1 MSNLTEK
8 NMPKPQSSSPQDD
21 SDVTGVAAYFIRN
34 KVISW
39 MLSLIFL
46 IGGVAAFFELGRLE
60 DPAFTIKDAMV
71 VTSYPGATPQQ
82 VEEEVTYPL
91 EKAIQ
96 QLSYVDEVNS
106 LSSRGLSQITV
117 SMKNSYGPDDLPQ
130 IWDEL
135 RRKVNDLKSQ
145 LPPGVN
151 DPSVIDD
158 FGDVYGILLAVSGE
172 GYSYKELLD
181 YIDYL
186 RRELELVDGV
196 SKVSVSGQ
204 QQEQVFIEISMKKI
218 SSLGLSPNTVFN
230 LLSTQ
235 NVVSDAGA
243 IRIGDEYIRIHP
255 TGEFDDVDQLGDLIL
270 TDGGSDGLIYLRDV
284 AEVKRGYVEVP
295 SNIINFNGKLALNVG
310 VSFTAGVNVVEI
322 GKAFDRRLA
331 ELKFQQPV
339 GIEIGEIYSQPK
351 EVDKSV
357 SGFVVSLGQAVA
369 IVIIVLLFFMG
380 LRSGLLIGLILL
392 LTVLGTFVFMQYFK
406 IDLQRISL
414 GALVI
419 ALGMLVDNAIV
430 VVEGILIGTQKG
442 RTRLQA
448 ATDIVTQTKWPLLGA
463 TVIAV
468 TAFAPIGLSQDST
481 GEYCGTLFT
490 VLLISLM
497 LSWFTAISLTPFF
510 ADIFFKGQKTPEQGE
525 DSDPYNGMVFVVY
538 KNFLEFCMHKA
549 WLTVAVLI
557 IGLAAS
563 LYGFTQVKQSFFPS
577 STTPMFMVDIW
588 MPEGTDIRA
597 TNTKLKVLEAWLAE
611 QDEVSHV
618 TTTAGK
624 GLQRFM
630 LTYASEKSYAAY
642 GEIVTRVK
650 SYEVLTPLMARFR
663 EHIQSQFPEINF
675 KLKQVELGPG
685 GGAKIEARLV
695 GSDPTILRKLAEQIM
710 DVMYADSGAHN
721 IRHDWRERTKVIEPQ
736 FNESQARRYGI
747 SKSDVDEFLM
757 MSFSGKSV
765 GVYRDG
771 TTLMPIIARLPE
783 DERVDIRNIEGMK
796 IWSPVLS
803 EFIPL
808 QQITQGYEMRWEDPL
823 IVRKNRKR
831 MLTVMAD
838 PDILG
843 EETASTLQKRL
854 QPQIEAIEMP
864 AGYSLEWGGEYE
876 SSSDAQASLFQ
887 TMPMGYLF
895 MFLITVFLFNSVK
908 EPLIVWLT
916 VPLAVIG
923 VSTGL
928 LLLDTPFGFMALLG
942 FLSLSGML
950 LKNGI
955 VLLDQI
961 EIEMHSGKDPY
972 LAVVDAALSRVRP
985 VCMAAITTILGMIPL
1000 LPDTFFKPMAVTIMF
1015 GLGFATV
1022 LTLIAVPVF
1031 YRLFHRI
1038 KITG

>member
-1 MSNLTEK
+1 MSEQNK
-8 NMPKPQSSSPQDD
+8 VPQSDD
-21 SDVTGVAAYFIRN
+21 DVTGIAAYFIRN
-34 KVISW
+34 RVISW
-39 MLSLIFL
+39 MVSLIFL
-46 IGGVAAFFELGRLE
+46 IGGIAAFFGLGRLE

-96 QLSYVDEVNS
+96 QLTYVDEVNS
-106 LSSRGLSQITV
+106 ISNRGLSQITV
-117 SMKNSYGPDDLPQ
+117 TMKNNYGPDDLPQ

-135 RRKVNDLKSQ
+135 RRKVNDLKVT

-151 DPSVIDD
+151 EPQVIDD
-158 FGDVYGILLAVSGE
+158 FGDVYGILLAVTGD

-181 YIDYL
+181 YVDYL

-204 QQEQVFIEISMKKI
+204 QQEQVFIEVSMKKL
-218 SSLGLSPNTVFN
+218 SSIGLSPNTVFN

-235 NVVSDAGA
+235 NIVSDAGA
-243 IRIGDEYIRIHP
+243 IRIGDEYIRIQP
-255 TGEFDDVDQLGDLIL
+255 TGEFQSVDELGDLLI
-270 TDGGSDGLIYLRDV
+270 TESGAQGLIFLKDV
-284 AEVKRGYVEVP
+284 AEIKRGYVEVP
-295 SNIINFNGKLALNVG
+295 SNIINFNGSLALNVG
-310 VSFTAGVNVVEI
+310 VSFAQGVNVVEV

-331 ELKFQQPV
+331 ELKYQQPV
-339 GIEIGEIYSQPK
+339 GVEISEIYSQPK

-357 SGFVVSLGQAVA
+357 SGFVISLAQAVG

-392 LTVLGTFVFMQYFK
+392 LTVLGTFIFMKYLA

-468 TAFAPIGLSQDST
+468 TAFAPIGLSEDST

-510 ADIFFKGQKTPEQGE
+510 ADIFFKGQKIKQGE
-525 DSDPYNGMVFVVY
+525 GEENDPYNGIIFVAY
-538 KNFLEFCMHKA
+538 KKFLEFCMRRA
-549 WLTVAVLI
+549 WLTVLVLI
-557 IGLAAS
+557 VGLSAS
-563 LYGFTQVKQSFFPS
+563 VYGFTLVKQSFFPS
-577 STTPMFMVDIW
+577 STTPIFQLDVW
-588 MPEGTDIRA
+588 LPEGTDIRA
-597 TNTKLKVLEAWLAE
+597 TNDKLKELESWLAE
-611 QDEVSHV
+611 QEHV
-618 TTTAGK
+618 DHITTTAGK

-630 LTYASEKSYAAY
+630 LTYAPEKSYAAY
-642 GEIVTRVK
+642 GEITTRVDN
-650 SYEVLTPLMARFR
+650 YEALAPLMARFR
-663 EHIQSQFPEINF
+663 DHLKANYPEINY
-675 KLKQVELGPG
+675 KLKQIELGPG
-685 GGAKIEARLV
+685 GGAKIEARII
-695 GSDPTILRKLAEQIM
+695 GSDPTVLRTIAAQVM
-710 DVMYADSGAHN
+710 DIMYADPGATN
-721 IRHDWRERTKVIEPQ
+721 IRHDWRERTQVLEPQ

-747 SKSDVDEFLM
+747 TKSDVDDFLS
-757 MSFSGKSV
+757 MSFSGMTI
-765 GVYRDG
+765 GLYRDG
-771 TTLMPIIARLPE
+771 TTLMPIVARLPE
-783 DERVDIRNIEGMK
+783 DERIDIRNIEGMK
-796 IWSPVLS
+796 IWSPAQS

-808 QQITQGYEMRWEDPL
+808 QQVTMGYDMRWEDPI

-854 QPQIEAIEMP
+854 QPQIEAIQMP
-864 AGYSLEWGGEYE
+864 PGYSLEWGGEYE
-876 SSSDAQASLFQ
+876 SSGDAQESLFT

-895 MFLITVFLFNSVK
+895 MFLITVFLFNSIK

-916 VPLAVIG
+916 VPLALIG
-923 VSTGL
+923 VTTGL
-928 LLLDTPFGFMALLG
+928 LALNTPFGFMALLG
-942 FLSLSGML
+942 FLSLSGMV

-961 EIEMHSGKDPY
+961 EIEMKSGKEAYD
-972 LAVVDAALSRVRP
+972 AVVDAAVSRVRP

-1000 LPDTFFKPMAVTIMF
+1000 LPDIFFKPMAVTIMF
-1015 GLGFATV
+1015 GLGFATI
-1022 LTLIAVPVF
+1022 LTLIVVPVL
-1031 YRLFHRI
+1031 YRLFH
-1038 KITG
+1038 KVSVPK

>member
-1 MSNLTEK
+1 MSQEK
-8 NMPKPQSSSPQDD
+8 
-21 SDVTGVAAYFIRN
+21 GIAAYFIQN

-39 MLSLIFL
+39 MLTLIFM
-46 IGGVAAFFELGRLE
+46 IGGTSAFFGLGRLE

-71 VTSYPGATPQQ
+71 VTNYPGATPEQ

-96 QLSYVDEVNS
+96 QLTYVDEVNS

-117 SMKNSYGPDDLPQ
+117 TMKNNYGPDDLPQ

-135 RRKVNDLKSQ
+135 RRKVNDLKRQ
-145 LPPGVN
+145 LPPGVGE
-151 DPSVIDD
+151 PSVIDD
-158 FGDVYGILLAVSGE
+158 FGDVYGVLLAVTGK
-172 GYSYKELLD
+172 GYSYKEILD
-181 YIDYL
+181 YVDYL

-196 SKVSVSGQ
+196 SKVSVSGV
-204 QQEQVFIEISMKKI
+204 QQEQVFIEASLKRMT
-218 SSLGLSPNTVFN
+218 SLGISPQTLYSLLSNQNTV
-230 LLSTQ
+230 S
-235 NVVSDAGA
+235 SAGA
-243 IRIGDEYIRIHP
+243 VKIGTEYIQIHP
-255 TGEFDDVDQLGDLIL
+255 TGEFEDVAQLGDLII
-270 TDGGSDGLIYLRDV
+270 TDGGAQGLIYLKDI

-295 SNIINFNGKLALNVG
+295 SNIVNFNGNFALNLG
-310 VSFTAGVNVVEI
+310 VSFSAGVNVVEI
-322 GKAFDRRLA
+322 GKLVDQRMA
-331 ELKFQQPV
+331 ELKEQQPI
-339 GIEIGEIYSQPK
+339 GIDISEIYSQPK

-380 LRSGLLIGLILL
+380 VRSGLLIGLILL
-392 LTVLGTFVFMQYFK
+392 LTVAGTFVFMKYFA

-430 VVEGILIGTQKG
+430 VVEGILIGMQKG

-468 TAFAPIGLSQDST
+468 TAFAPIGLSDDAT

-510 ADIFFKGQKTPEQGE
+510 ASLFFKERVQNDDESIEEK
-525 DSDPYNGMVFVVY
+525 DPYNGMIFVIY
-538 KNFLEFCMHKA
+538 KRFLEFCMRYS
-549 WLTVAVLI
+549 VATMVVLVI
-557 IGLAAS
+557 ALGGS
-563 LYGFTQVKQSFFPS
+563 LYGFTKVKQSFFPS
-577 STTPMFMVDIW
+577 STTPIFMVDVW
-588 MPEGTDIRA
+588 MPEGTDIRSTNA
-597 TNTKLKVLEAWLAE
+597 TLKELEEWILE
-611 QDEVSHV
+611 QQHIEHV

-630 LTYASEKSYAAY
+630 LTYAPEKSYAAY
-642 GEIVTRVK
+642 GEIMTRVDN
-650 SYEVLTPLMARFR
+650 YEALQPLMANFR
-663 EHIQSQFPEINF
+663 QHIEDQYPQIQY
-675 KLKQVELGPG
+675 KLKQIELGPG
-685 GGAKIEARLV
+685 GGAKVEARIV
-695 GSDPTILRKLAEQIM
+695 GADPTVLRGLAAQVIDIM
-710 DVMYADSGAHN
+710 HNDPGATN
-721 IRHDWRERTKVIEPQ
+721 VRHDWRERTKVLEPQ

-747 SKSDVDEFLM
+747 SKTDVNELLEM
-757 MSFSGKSV
+757 AFSGKAI

-771 TTLMPIIARLPE
+771 TTLMPIVTRLPE
-783 DERVDIRNIEGMK
+783 NERVDISTIEGMK
-796 IWSPVLS
+796 IWSPALS
-803 EFIPL
+803 QYIPL
-808 QQITQGYEMRWEDPL
+808 QQVVLGYNVIWEDPQ

-843 EETASTLQKRL
+843 EETAATLQKRL
-854 QPQIEAIEMP
+854 QTQIEAIDFP
-864 AGYSLEWGGEYE
+864 TGYSLEWGGEYE
-876 SSSDAQASLFQ
+876 SSRDAQASLFQ
-887 TMPMGYLF
+887 TMPLGYLF
-895 MFLITVFLFNSVK
+895 MFLVTVFLFNSVK
-908 EPLIVWLT
+908 ESVIVWLT
-916 VPLAVIG
+916 VPLAIIG
-923 VSTGL
+923 VTSGL
-928 LLLDTPFGFMALLG
+928 LLLNTPFGFMALLG

-961 EIEMHSGKDPY
+961 EIEIQSGKEPY
-972 LAVVDAALSRVRP
+972 HAVVDAALSRVRP

-1000 LPDTFFKPMAVTIMF
+1000 LPDIFFKPMAVTIMF

-1022 LTLIAVPVF
+1022 LTLIVVPVL
-1031 YRLFHRI
+1031 YRMFHRI
-1038 KITG
+1038 KVVEY

>member
-1 MSNLTEK
+1 MNDLNKSA
-8 NMPKPQSSSPQDD
+8 PQSDD
-21 SDVTGVAAYFIRN
+21 DVTGIAAYFIRN
-34 KVISW
+34 RVISW
-39 MLSLIFL
+39 MVALIFL
-46 IGGVAAFFELGRLE
+46 IGGIAAFFGLGRLE

-82 VEEEVTYPL
+82 VEEEVTYPI

-96 QLSYVDEVNS
+96 QLTYVDEVNS
-106 LSSRGLSQITV
+106 ISSRGLSQITV
-117 SMKNSYGPDDLPQ
+117 TMKNNYGPDDLPQ

-135 RRKVNDLKSQ
+135 RRKVNDLKGT

-151 DPSVIDD
+151 EPQVIDD
-158 FGDVYGILLAVSGE
+158 FGDVYGILLAVTGD

-181 YIDYL
+181 YVDYL

-204 QQEQVFIEISMKKI
+204 QQEQVFIEVSMKKL
-218 SSLGLSPNTVFN
+218 SSIGLSPDTVFN

-243 IRIGDEYIRIHP
+243 IRIGDEYIRIQP
-255 TGEFDDVDQLGDLIL
+255 TGEFQSVDELGDLLIAES
-270 TDGGSDGLIYLRDV
+270 GAQGLIFLKDV
-284 AEVKRGYVEVP
+284 AEIKRGYVEVP
-295 SNIINFNGKLALNVG
+295 NNIINFNGSLALNVG
-310 VSFTAGVNVVEI
+310 VSFAEGVNVVEV
-322 GKAFDRRLA
+322 GKAFDHRLA
-331 ELKFQQPV
+331 ELKYQQPV
-339 GIEIGEIYSQPK
+339 GIEISEIYSQPK

-357 SGFVVSLGQAVA
+357 SGFVVSLAQAVG

-392 LTVLGTFVFMQYFK
+392 LTVLGTFIFMKYLA

-468 TAFAPIGLSQDST
+468 TAFAPIGLSEDST

-510 ADIFFKGQKTPEQGE
+510 ADIFFKGQKIKQGE
-525 DSDPYNGMVFVVY
+525 GEENDPYNGVIFVIY
-538 KNFLEFCMHKA
+538 KKFLQFCMRRA
-549 WLTVAVLI
+549 WFTVVVLI
-557 IGLAAS
+557 AGLAAS
-563 LYGFTQVKQSFFPS
+563 VYGFTFVKQAFFPS
-577 STTPMFMVDIW
+577 STTPIFQLDVW

-597 TNTKLKVLEAWLAE
+597 TNTTLKELESWLAKQE
-611 QDEVSHV
+611 HV
-618 TTTAGK
+618 DHITTTAGK

-630 LTYASEKSYAAY
+630 LTYAPEKSYAAY
-642 GEIVTRVK
+642 GEITTRMEN
-650 SYEVLTPLMARFR
+650 YEALKPLMAKFR
-663 EHIQSQFPEINF
+663 EYLKANNPEINY
-675 KLKQVELGPG
+675 KLKQIELGPG
-685 GGAKIEARLV
+685 GGAKIEARII
-695 GSDPTILRKLAEQIM
+695 GSDPTVLRTIAAQVKDI
-710 DVMYADSGAHN
+710 MYADPQATN
-721 IRHDWRERTKVIEPQ
+721 IRHDWRERTQVLEPQ

-747 SKSDVDEFLM
+747 TKSDVDDFLS
-757 MSFSGKSV
+757 MSFSGMTI
-765 GVYRDG
+765 GLYRDG
-771 TTLMPIIARLPE
+771 TTLMPIVARLPE
-783 DERVDIRNIEGMK
+783 DERIDIRNIEGMK
-796 IWSPVLS
+796 IWSPAQS

-808 QQITQGYEMRWEDPL
+808 QQVTMGYDMRWEDPI

-854 QPQIEAIEMP
+854 QPQIEAIQMP
-864 AGYSLEWGGEYE
+864 PGYSLEWGGEYE
-876 SSSDAQASLFQ
+876 SSGDAQESLFT

-895 MFLITVFLFNSVK
+895 MFLITVFLFNSIK

-916 VPLAVIG
+916 VPLALIG
-923 VSTGL
+923 VTTGL
-928 LLLDTPFGFMALLG
+928 LALNTPFGFMALLG
-942 FLSLSGML
+942 FLSLSGMV

-961 EIEMHSGKDPY
+961 EIEMKSGKEAYD
-972 LAVVDAALSRVRP
+972 AVVDAAVSRVRP

-1000 LPDTFFKPMAVTIMF
+1000 LPDIFFKPMAVTIMF

-1022 LTLIAVPVF
+1022 LTLIVVPVL
-1031 YRLFHRI
+1031 YRLFH
-1038 KITG
+1038 KVAVPKQA

>member
-1 MSNLTEK
+1 MSEQN
-8 NMPKPQSSSPQDD
+8 NGAPQKDD
-21 SDVTGVAAYFIRN
+21 DENVTGIAAYFIRN
-34 KVISW
+34 RVISW
-39 MLSLIFL
+39 MVSLIFL
-46 IGGVAAFFELGRLE
+46 IGGVSAFFGLGRLE

-96 QLSYVDEVNS
+96 QLTYVDEVNS
-106 LSSRGLSQITV
+106 ISSRGLSQITV
-117 SMKNSYGPDDLPQ
+117 TMKNNYGPDDLPQ

-135 RRKVNDLKSQ
+135 RRKVNDLKGS

-151 DPSVIDD
+151 EPSVIDD
-158 FGDVYGILLAVSGE
+158 FGDVYGILLAVTGD

-181 YIDYL
+181 YVDYL

-204 QQEQVFIEISMKKI
+204 QQEQVFIEISMKKL

-243 IRIGDEYIRIHP
+243 IRIGDEYIRIQP
-255 TGEFDDVDQLGDLIL
+255 TGEFQSVDELGDLLL
-270 TDGGSDGLIYLRDV
+270 TESGAQGLIFLKDV
-284 AEVKRGYVEVP
+284 AEIKRGYVDVP
-295 SNIINFNGKLALNVG
+295 TNIINYNGQLALNLG
-310 VSFTAGVNVVEI
+310 VSFAQGVNVVEV
-322 GKAFDRRLA
+322 GKAFDRRVA
-331 ELKFQQPV
+331 ELKYQQPV
-339 GIEIGEIYSQPK
+339 GVQISEIYNQPK

-357 SGFVVSLGQAVA
+357 SGFVISLAQAVG
-369 IVIIVLLFFMG
+369 IVIVVLLFFMG

-392 LTVLGTFVFMQYFK
+392 LTVLGTFIFMKYLA

-468 TAFAPIGLSQDST
+468 TAFAPIGLSEDST

-510 ADIFFKGQKTPEQGE
+510 ADIFFKGQKIKSGEGE
-525 DSDPYNGMVFVVY
+525 DNDPYNGIVFVMY
-538 KNFLEFCMHKA
+538 KKFLSFCMRRA
-549 WLTVAVLI
+549 WFTVVVLVA
-557 IGLAAS
+557 GLAAS
-563 LYGFTQVKQSFFPS
+563 VYGFTYVKQAFFPS
-577 STTPMFMVDIW
+577 STTPIFQLDVW
-588 MPEGTDIRA
+588 LPEGTDIRA
-597 TNTKLKVLEAWLAE
+597 TNDTLKELEGWLAE
-611 QDEVSHV
+611 QDHV
-618 TTTAGK
+618 DHITTTAGK

-630 LTYASEKSYAAY
+630 LTYAPEKSYAAY
-642 GEIVTRVK
+642 GEITTRVEN
-650 SYEVLTPLMARFR
+650 YEALAPLMDRFR
-663 EHIQSQFPEINF
+663 EHIKTNYPEINY
-675 KLKQVELGPG
+675 KLKQIELGPG
-685 GGAKIEARLV
+685 GGAKIEARII
-695 GSDPTILRKLAEQIM
+695 GSDPTVLRTIAAQVM
-710 DVMYADSGAHN
+710 DVMYADPGATN
-721 IRHDWRERTKVIEPQ
+721 IRHDWRERTQVLEPQ

-747 SKSDVDEFLM
+747 TKSDVDDFLS
-757 MSFSGKSV
+757 MSFSGMTI
-765 GVYRDG
+765 GLYRDG
-771 TTLMPIIARLPE
+771 TTLMPIVARLPE
-783 DERVDIRNIEGMK
+783 DERIDIRNIEGMK
-796 IWSPVLS
+796 IWSPAQS

-808 QQITQGYEMRWEDPL
+808 QQVTMGYDMRWEDPI

-843 EETASTLQKRL
+843 EETAATLQKRL
-854 QPQIEAIEMP
+854 QPAIEAIEMP
-864 AGYSLEWGGEYE
+864 PGYSLEWGGEYE
-876 SSSDAQASLFQ
+876 SSGDAKASLFT

-895 MFLITVFLFNSVK
+895 MFLITIFLFNSIK

-916 VPLAVIG
+916 VPLALIG
-923 VSTGL
+923 VTTGL
-928 LLLDTPFGFMALLG
+928 LALNTPFGFMALLG
-942 FLSLSGML
+942 FLSLSGMV

-961 EIEMHSGKDPY
+961 EIEMKSGKDAY
-972 LAVVDAALSRVRP
+972 DAVVDAAVSRVRP

-1000 LPDTFFKPMAVTIMF
+1000 LPDIFFKPMAVTIMF

-1022 LTLIAVPVF
+1022 LTLIVVPVL
-1031 YRLFHRI
+1031 YRLFHRVAVP
-1038 KITG
+1038 K

>member
-1 MSNLTEK
+1 MSNQQHA
-8 NMPKPQSSSPQDD
+8 PQSDD
-21 SDVTGVAAYFIRN
+21 DVKGVAAYFIKNR
-34 KVISW
+34 VISW

-46 IGGVAAFFELGRLE
+46 IGGVSAFFDLGRLE

-82 VEEEVTYPL
+82 VEEEVTYPI

-96 QLSYVDEVNS
+96 QLTYVDEVNS
-106 LSSRGLSQITV
+106 ISSRGLSQITV
-117 SMKNSYGPDDLPQ
+117 SMKNNYGPDDLPQ

-135 RRKVNDLKSQ
+135 RRKVNDLKGQ

-151 DPSVIDD
+151 DPQVIDD
-158 FGDVYGILLAVSGE
+158 FGDVYGILLAITGD

-181 YIDYL
+181 YVDYL
-186 RRELELVDGV
+186 RRELELVDGI

-204 QQEQVFIEISMKKI
+204 QQEKVFIEISMKRI
-218 SSLGLSPNTVFN
+218 SSLGLSPQTVFN

-235 NVVSDAGA
+235 NAVSDAGA
-243 IRIGDEYIRIHP
+243 IRIGEEYIRIQP
-255 TGEFDDVDQLGDLIL
+255 TGEFNDVDKLGDLIL
-270 TDGGSDGLIYLRDV
+270 TESGTKGLIYLRDV

-295 SNIINFNGKLALNVG
+295 SNIINFNGHLALNVG
-310 VSFTAGVNVVEI
+310 VSFSQGVNVVEV
-322 GKAFDRRLA
+322 GKRFDRRLA
-331 ELKFQQPV
+331 ELKYQQPV
-339 GIEIGEIYSQPK
+339 GIDISEIYSQPK

-392 LTVLGTFVFMQYFK
+392 LTVFGTFIFMQYFR

-442 RTRLQA
+442 RTRMQA

-468 TAFAPIGLSQDST
+468 TAFAPIGLSEDAT

-510 ADIFFKGQKTPEQGE
+510 ADLFFKGQKFAEGSE
-525 DSDPYNGMVFVVY
+525 DSDPYNGMVFVIY
-538 KNFLEFCMHKA
+538 KNFLEFCMKRA
-549 WLTVAVLI
+549 WMTMGILVLALVASV
-557 IGLAAS
+557 
-563 LYGFTQVKQSFFPS
+563 YGFTHVKQAFFPS
-577 STTPMFMVDIW
+577 STTPMFLVDVW

-597 TNTKLKVLEAWLAE
+597 TNTKLKVLERWLSE
-611 QDEVSHV
+611 QDDVEHI

-630 LTYASEKSYAAY
+630 LTYAPEKSYAAY
-642 GEIVTRVK
+642 GEITTRVA
-650 SYEVLTPLMARFR
+650 SYEALAPLMERFR
-663 EHIQSQFPEINF
+663 QYVDQNFPEINY
-675 KLKQVELGPG
+675 KLKQIELGPG
-685 GGAKIEARLV
+685 GGAKIEARIV
-695 GSDPTILRKLAEQIM
+695 GSDPTVLRSIATQVMDIM
-710 DVMYADSGAHN
+710 HADKGAYN
-721 IRHDWRERTKVIEPQ
+721 VRHDWRERTKVIEPQ
-736 FNESQARRYGI
+736 FNESQARRYGVT
-747 SKSDVDEFLM
+747 KSDVDEFLA
-757 MSFSGKSV
+757 MSFSGKTI

-771 TTLMPIIARLPE
+771 TTLMPIVARLPD

-796 IWSPVLS
+796 LWSPVIGDY
-803 EFIPL
+803 IPL
-808 QQITQGYEMRWEDPL
+808 QQVTLGYEMRWEDPL

-838 PDILG
+838 PDLLG

-854 QPQIEAIEMP
+854 QPQIEAIKFP

-876 SSSDAQASLFQ
+876 SSHDAQESLFK
-887 TMPMGYLF
+887 TMPLGYLF

-916 VPLAVIG
+916 VPLALIG
-923 VSTGL
+923 VTTGL
-928 LLLDTPFGFMALLG
+928 LALNTPFGFMALLG

-972 LAVVDAALSRVRP
+972 LAVVDASLSRVRP
-985 VCMAAITTILGMIPL
+985 VCMAAITTILGMLPL
-1000 LPDTFFKPMAVTIMF
+1000 LPDIFFKPMAVTIMF

-1022 LTLIAVPVF
+1022 LTLIVVPVL
-1031 YRLFHRI
+1031 YRLFH
-1038 KITG
+1038 KVAVPK

>member
-1 MSNLTEK
+1 MRSVVMSEQKQTPPENNE
-8 NMPKPQSSSPQDD
+8 NQ
-21 SDVTGVAAYFIRN
+21 GVAAYFINNR
-34 KVISW
+34 VISW
-39 MLSLIFL
+39 MVSLIFL
-46 IGGVAAFFELGRLE
+46 IGGTAAFFNLGRLE

-96 QLSYVDEVNS
+96 QLTYVDEVNS
-106 LSSRGLSQITV
+106 ISSRGLSQITV
-117 SMKNSYGPDDLPQ
+117 KMKNNYGPDDLPQ

-135 RRKVNDLKSQ
+135 RRKVNDLKGA

-151 DPSVIDD
+151 PPLVIDD
-158 FGDVYGILLAVSGE
+158 FGDVYGILLAVTGE

-181 YIDYL
+181 YVDYL
-186 RRELELVDGV
+186 RRELELIDGV

-204 QQEQVFIEISMKKI
+204 QQEQVFIEISMKRI
-218 SSLGLSPNTVFN
+218 STLGISPQTVFN

-235 NVVSDAGA
+235 NLVSDAGA
-243 IRIGDEYIRIHP
+243 IRIGSEYIRIHP
-255 TGEFDDVDQLGDLIL
+255 TGEFDDVEKLGDLIL
-270 TDGGSDGLIYLRDV
+270 SERGAQGLIYLRDV

-295 SNIINFNGKLALNVG
+295 SNVITFNGKLALNVG
-310 VSFTAGVNVVEI
+310 VSFAQGVNVVEV
-322 GKAFDRRLA
+322 GQRFDRRLA
-331 ELKFQQPV
+331 ELKYQQPI
-339 GIEIGEIYSQPK
+339 GIDIAEVYSQPK

-392 LTVLGTFVFMQYFK
+392 LTVLGTFIFMQYFK

-468 TAFAPIGLSQDST
+468 TAFAPIGLSEDAT

-510 ADIFFKGQKTPEQGE
+510 ADLFFRGQKAPASGE
-525 DSDPYNGMVFVVY
+525 ESDPYQGFIFVVY
-538 KNFLEFCMHKA
+538 RRFLEFCMKRA
-549 WLTVAVLI
+549 WLTMGVLVL
-557 IGLAAS
+557 GLAAS
-563 LYGFTQVKQSFFPS
+563 LYGFTKVKQAFFPS
-577 STTPMFMVDIW
+577 STTPMFMVDVW

-597 TNTKLKVLEAWLAE
+597 TDAILLELEKWLSAQE
-611 QDEVSHV
+611 SVDSV

-630 LTYASEKSYAAY
+630 LTYSPEKSYAAY
-642 GEIVTRVK
+642 GEIITRVTD
-650 SYEVLTPLMARFR
+650 YQQLAALMARFR
-663 EHIQSQFPEINF
+663 AHLDARYPQINY
-675 KLKQVELGPG
+675 KLKQIELGPG
-685 GGAKIEARLV
+685 GGAKIEARIV
-695 GSDPTILRKLAEQIM
+695 GSDPTVLRSIAAQVM
-710 DVMYADSGAHN
+710 DVMYADPGAYN
-721 IRHDWRERTKVIEPQ
+721 IRHDWRERTKVLEPQ

-747 SKSDVDEFLM
+747 TKADVDEFLA
-757 MSFSGKSV
+757 MSFSGKTI

-771 TTLMPIIARLPE
+771 TTLMPIVARLPE
-783 DERVDIRNIEGMK
+783 EERVDIRNIEGMK
-796 IWSPVLS
+796 IWSPALS
-803 EFIPL
+803 EYIPL
-808 QQITQGYEMRWEDPL
+808 QQVTLGYEMRWEDPL

-831 MLTVMAD
+831 ILTVMAD
-838 PDILG
+838 PDLLG
-843 EETASTLQKRL
+843 EETAATLQQRL
-854 QPQIEAIEMP
+854 QPQIEAIP
-864 AGYSLEWGGEYE
+864 LPPGYFLEWGGEYE
-876 SSSDAQASLFQ
+876 SSGDAKASLFK
-887 TMPMGYLF
+887 TMPLGYLF

-908 EPLIVWLT
+908 ESLIVWLT

-923 VSTGL
+923 VTTGL
-928 LLLDTPFGFMALLG
+928 LALNTPFGFMALLG

-972 LAVVDAALSRVRP
+972 LAVVDASLSRVRP
-985 VCMAAITTILGMIPL
+985 VCMAAVTTILGMIPL
-1000 LPDTFFKPMAVTIMF
+1000 LPDIFFRPMAVTIMF

-1022 LTLIAVPVF
+1022 LTLIVVPVL
-1031 YRLFHRI
+1031 YRLFHHV
-1038 KITG
+1038 KVPQ

>member
-1 MSNLTEK
+1 MSELN
-8 NMPKPQSSSPQDD
+8 NKPQSDEE
-21 SDVTGVAAYFIRN
+21 VTGVAAYFIRN

-46 IGGVAAFFELGRLE
+46 IGGVAAFFGLGRLE

-96 QLSYVDEVNS
+96 QLTYVDEVNS
-106 LSSRGLSQITV
+106 ISSRGLSQVTV
-117 SMKNSYGPDDLPQ
+117 TMKNNYGPDDLPQ

-135 RRKVNDLKSQ
+135 RRKVNDLKGQ

-151 DPSVIDD
+151 DPQVIDD
-158 FGDVYGILLAVSGE
+158 FGDVYGILLAVTGE

-196 SKVSVSGQ
+196 SKVSVSGA

-243 IRIGDEYIRIHP
+243 VRIGSEYIRIHP
-255 TGEFDDVDQLGDLIL
+255 TGEFKNVEQLGDLIL
-270 TDGGSDGLIYLRDV
+270 TEGGAQGLIYLKDV
-284 AEVKRGYVEVP
+284 ADVKRGYIEVP
-295 SNIINFNGKLALNVG
+295 TNIIGYNGKLALNLG
-310 VSFTAGVNVVEI
+310 ISFAQGVNVVAVGE
-322 GKAFDRRLA
+322 AFDRRLA
-331 ELKFQQPV
+331 ELKYQQPV
-339 GIEIGEIYSQPK
+339 GIDISEVYNQPK

-369 IVIIVLLFFMG
+369 IVIVVLLFFMG

-392 LTVLGTFVFMQYFK
+392 LTVLGTFIFMQYFK

-442 RTRLQA
+442 RTRMQA

-468 TAFAPIGLSQDST
+468 TAFAPIGLSEDST

-497 LSWFTAISLTPFF
+497 LSWFTAISITPFF
-510 ADIFFKGQKTPEQGE
+510 ADLFFKGQKVDPDNEGK
-525 DSDPYNGMVFVVY
+525 DPYNGMVFVIY
-538 KNFLEFCMHKA
+538 KKFLEFCMKRA
-549 WLTVAVLI
+549 WLTMVVLV
-557 IGLAAS
+557 IGLGAS
-563 LYGFTQVKQSFFPS
+563 VYGFGFVKQAFFPS
-577 STTPMFMVDIW
+577 STTPMFQVDVW

-597 TNTKLKVLEAWLAE
+597 TNTKLKVLESWLSE
-611 QDEVSHV
+611 QEEVEHI

-630 LTYASEKSYAAY
+630 LTYAPEKSYSAY
-642 GEIVTRVK
+642 GEITTRVK
-650 SYEVLTPLMARFR
+650 SYEVLAPLMKRFR
-663 EHIQSQFPEINF
+663 DYVDASFPEIDY
-675 KLKQVELGPG
+675 KLKQIELGPG
-685 GGAKIEARLV
+685 GGAKIEARIV
-695 GSDPTILRKLAEQIM
+695 GSDPTVLRSIAAQVIDIM
-710 DVMYADSGAHN
+710 HADPGAFN
-721 IRHDWRERTKVIEPQ
+721 VRHDWRDRTKVLEPQ

-747 SKSDVDEFLM
+747 TKSDVDDFLA
-757 MSFSGKSV
+757 MSFSGKAI

-771 TTLMPIIARLPE
+771 TTLMPIVARLPE
-783 DERVDIRNIEGMK
+783 DERIDIRNIEGMK
-796 IWSPVLS
+796 IWSPALS

-808 QQITQGYEMRWEDPL
+808 QQVTLGYKMQWEDPL
-823 IVRKNRKR
+823 IIRKNRKR
-831 MLTVMAD
+831 MLTVFAD
-838 PDILG
+838 PDLLG
-843 EETASTLQKRL
+843 EETAATLQKRL
-854 QPQIEAIEMP
+854 QPQIEAIELP
-864 AGYSLEWGGEYE
+864 PGYSLEWGGEYE
-876 SSSDAQASLFQ
+876 SSADAQASLFT
-887 TMPMGYLF
+887 TMPLGYLF

-916 VPLAVIG
+916 VPLALIG
-923 VSTGL
+923 VTTGL
-928 LLLDTPFGFMALLG
+928 LALNTPFGFMALLG

-961 EIEMHSGKDPY
+961 DIEMKSGKEPY
-972 LAVVDAALSRVRP
+972 IAVVDAALSRVRP

-1000 LPDTFFKPMAVTIMF
+1000 LPDIFFKPMAVTIMF

-1022 LTLIAVPVF
+1022 LTLIVVPVL
-1031 YRLFHRI
+1031 YRMFHKI
-1038 KITG
+1038 KVV

>member
-1 MSNLTEK
+1 MSEQNK
-8 NMPKPQSSSPQDD
+8 VPQSDD
-21 SDVTGVAAYFIRN
+21 DVTGIAAYFIRN
-34 KVISW
+34 RVISW
-39 MLSLIFL
+39 MVSLIFL
-46 IGGVAAFFELGRLE
+46 IGGIAAFFGLGRLE

-96 QLSYVDEVNS
+96 QLTYVDEVNS
-106 LSSRGLSQITV
+106 ISNRGLSQITV
-117 SMKNSYGPDDLPQ
+117 TMKNYYGPDDLPQ

-135 RRKVNDLKSQ
+135 RRKVNDLKVT

-151 DPSVIDD
+151 EPQVIDD
-158 FGDVYGILLAVSGE
+158 FGDVYGILLAVTGD

-181 YIDYL
+181 YVDYL

-204 QQEQVFIEISMKKI
+204 QQEQVFIEVSMKKL
-218 SSLGLSPNTVFN
+218 SSIGLSPNTVFN

-235 NVVSDAGA
+235 NIVSDAGA
-243 IRIGDEYIRIHP
+243 IRIGDEYIRIQP
-255 TGEFDDVDQLGDLIL
+255 TGEFQSVDELGDLLI
-270 TDGGSDGLIYLRDV
+270 TESGAQGLIFLKDV
-284 AEVKRGYVEVP
+284 AEIKRGYVEVP
-295 SNIINFNGKLALNVG
+295 SNIINFNGSLALNVG
-310 VSFTAGVNVVEI
+310 VSFAQGVNVVEV

-331 ELKFQQPV
+331 ELKYQQPV
-339 GIEIGEIYSQPK
+339 GVEISEIYSQPK

-357 SGFVVSLGQAVA
+357 SGFVISLAQAVG

-392 LTVLGTFVFMQYFK
+392 LTVLGTFIFMKYLA

-468 TAFAPIGLSQDST
+468 TAFAPIGLSEDST

-510 ADIFFKGQKTPEQGE
+510 ADIFFKGQKIKQGE
-525 DSDPYNGMVFVVY
+525 GEENDPYNGIIFVAY
-538 KNFLEFCMHKA
+538 KKFLEFCMRRA
-549 WLTVAVLI
+549 WLTVVVLI
-557 IGLAAS
+557 VGLGAS
-563 LYGFTQVKQSFFPS
+563 VYGFTLVKQSFFPS
-577 STTPMFMVDIW
+577 STTPIFQLDVW
-588 MPEGTDIRA
+588 LPEGTDIRA
-597 TNTKLKVLEAWLAE
+597 TNDKLKELESWLAE
-611 QDEVSHV
+611 QEHV
-618 TTTAGK
+618 DHITTTAGK

-630 LTYASEKSYAAY
+630 LTYAPEKSYAAY
-642 GEIVTRVK
+642 GEITTRVDN
-650 SYEVLTPLMARFR
+650 YEALAPLMARFR
-663 EHIQSQFPEINF
+663 DHLKANYPEINY
-675 KLKQVELGPG
+675 KLKQIELGPG
-685 GGAKIEARLV
+685 GGAKIEARII
-695 GSDPTILRKLAEQIM
+695 GSDPTVLRTIAAQVM
-710 DVMYADSGAHN
+710 DIMYADPGATN
-721 IRHDWRERTKVIEPQ
+721 IRHDWRERTQVLEPQ

-747 SKSDVDEFLM
+747 TKSDVDDFLS
-757 MSFSGKSV
+757 MSFSGMTI
-765 GVYRDG
+765 GLYRDG
-771 TTLMPIIARLPE
+771 TTLMPIVARLPE
-783 DERVDIRNIEGMK
+783 DERIDIRNIEGMK
-796 IWSPVLS
+796 IWSPAQS

-808 QQITQGYEMRWEDPL
+808 QQVTMGYDMRWEDPI

-854 QPQIEAIEMP
+854 QPQIEAIQMP
-864 AGYSLEWGGEYE
+864 PGYSLEWGGEYE
-876 SSSDAQASLFQ
+876 SSGDAQESLFT

-895 MFLITVFLFNSVK
+895 MFLITVFLFNSIK

-916 VPLAVIG
+916 VPLALIG
-923 VSTGL
+923 VTTGL
-928 LLLDTPFGFMALLG
+928 LALNTPFGFMALLG
-942 FLSLSGML
+942 FLSLSGMV

-961 EIEMHSGKDPY
+961 EIEMKSGKEAYD
-972 LAVVDAALSRVRP
+972 AVVDAAVSRVRP

-1000 LPDTFFKPMAVTIMF
+1000 LPDIFFKPMAVTIMF
-1015 GLGFATV
+1015 GLGFATI
-1022 LTLIAVPVF
+1022 LTLIVVPVL
-1031 YRLFHRI
+1031 YRLFH
-1038 KITG
+1038 KVSVPKSA

>member
-1 MSNLTEK
+1 MSEQNK
-8 NMPKPQSSSPQDD
+8 VPQSDD
-21 SDVTGVAAYFIRN
+21 DVTGIAAYFIRN
-34 KVISW
+34 RVISW
-39 MLSLIFL
+39 IVSLIFL
-46 IGGVAAFFELGRLE
+46 IGGIAAFFGLGRLE

-96 QLSYVDEVNS
+96 QLTYVDEVNS
-106 LSSRGLSQITV
+106 ISNRGLSQITV
-117 SMKNSYGPDDLPQ
+117 TMKNNYGPDDLPQ

-135 RRKVNDLKSQ
+135 RRKVNDLKVT

-151 DPSVIDD
+151 EPQVIDD
-158 FGDVYGILLAVSGE
+158 FGDVYGILLAVTGD

-181 YIDYL
+181 YVDYL

-204 QQEQVFIEISMKKI
+204 QQEQVFIEVSMKKL
-218 SSLGLSPNTVFN
+218 SSIGLSPNTVFN

-235 NVVSDAGA
+235 NIVSDAGA
-243 IRIGDEYIRIHP
+243 IRIGDEYIRIQP
-255 TGEFDDVDQLGDLIL
+255 TGEFQSVDELGDLLI
-270 TDGGSDGLIYLRDV
+270 TESGAQGLIFLKDV
-284 AEVKRGYVEVP
+284 AEIKRGYVEVP
-295 SNIINFNGKLALNVG
+295 SNIINFNGSLALNVG
-310 VSFTAGVNVVEI
+310 VSFAQGVNVVEV

-331 ELKFQQPV
+331 ELKYQQPV
-339 GIEIGEIYSQPK
+339 GVEISEIYSQPK

-357 SGFVVSLGQAVA
+357 SGFVISLAQAVG

-392 LTVLGTFVFMQYFK
+392 LTVLGTFIFMKYLA

-468 TAFAPIGLSQDST
+468 TAFAPIGLSEDST

-510 ADIFFKGQKTPEQGE
+510 ADIFFKGQKIKQGE
-525 DSDPYNGMVFVVY
+525 GEENDPYNGIIFVAY
-538 KNFLEFCMHKA
+538 KKFLEFCMRRA
-549 WLTVAVLI
+549 WLTVLVLI
-557 IGLAAS
+557 VGLGAS
-563 LYGFTQVKQSFFPS
+563 VYGFTLVKQSFFPS
-577 STTPMFMVDIW
+577 STTPIFQLDVW
-588 MPEGTDIRA
+588 LPEGTDIRA
-597 TNTKLKVLEAWLAE
+597 TNDKLKELESWLAE
-611 QDEVSHV
+611 QEHV
-618 TTTAGK
+618 DHITTTAGK

-630 LTYASEKSYAAY
+630 LTYAPEKSYAAY
-642 GEIVTRVK
+642 GEITTRVDN
-650 SYEVLTPLMARFR
+650 YEALAPLMARFR
-663 EHIQSQFPEINF
+663 DHLKANYPEINY
-675 KLKQVELGPG
+675 KLKQIELGPG
-685 GGAKIEARLV
+685 GGAKIEARII
-695 GSDPTILRKLAEQIM
+695 GSDPTVLRTIAAQVM
-710 DVMYADSGAHN
+710 DIMYADPGATN
-721 IRHDWRERTKVIEPQ
+721 IRHDWRERTQVLEPQ

-747 SKSDVDEFLM
+747 TKSDVDDFLS
-757 MSFSGKSV
+757 MSFSGMTI
-765 GVYRDG
+765 GLYRDG
-771 TTLMPIIARLPE
+771 TTLMPIVARLPE
-783 DERVDIRNIEGMK
+783 DERIDIRNIEGMK
-796 IWSPVLS
+796 IWSPAQS

-808 QQITQGYEMRWEDPL
+808 QQVTMGYDMRWEDPI

-854 QPQIEAIEMP
+854 QPQIEAIQMP
-864 AGYSLEWGGEYE
+864 PGYSLEWGGEYE
-876 SSSDAQASLFQ
+876 SSGDAQESLFT

-895 MFLITVFLFNSVK
+895 MFLITVFLFNSIK

-916 VPLAVIG
+916 VPLALIG
-923 VSTGL
+923 VTTGL
-928 LLLDTPFGFMALLG
+928 LALNTPFGFMALLG
-942 FLSLSGML
+942 FLSLSGMV

-961 EIEMHSGKDPY
+961 EIEMKSGKEAYD
-972 LAVVDAALSRVRP
+972 AVVDAAVSRVRP

-1000 LPDTFFKPMAVTIMF
+1000 LPDIFFKPMAVTIMF
-1015 GLGFATV
+1015 GLGFATI
-1022 LTLIAVPVF
+1022 LTLIVVPVL
-1031 YRLFHRI
+1031 YRLFH
-1038 KITG
+1038 KVSVPK

>member
-1 MSNLTEK
+1 MSEQK
-8 NMPKPQSSSPQDD
+8 KVPQSDD
-21 SDVTGVAAYFIRN
+21 DVTGIAAYFIRN
-34 KVISW
+34 RVISW
-39 MLSLIFL
+39 MVSLIFL
-46 IGGVAAFFELGRLE
+46 IGGIAAFFGLGRLE

-96 QLSYVDEVNS
+96 QLTYVDEVNS
-106 LSSRGLSQITV
+106 ISNRGLSQITV
-117 SMKNSYGPDDLPQ
+117 TMKNNYGPDDLPQ

-135 RRKVNDLKSQ
+135 RRKVNDLKVT

-151 DPSVIDD
+151 EPQVIDD
-158 FGDVYGILLAVSGE
+158 FGDVYGILLAVTGD

-181 YIDYL
+181 YVDYL

-204 QQEQVFIEISMKKI
+204 QQEQVFIEVSMKKL
-218 SSLGLSPNTVFN
+218 SSIGLSPNTVFN

-235 NVVSDAGA
+235 NIVSDAGA
-243 IRIGDEYIRIHP
+243 IRIGDEYIRIQP
-255 TGEFDDVDQLGDLIL
+255 TGEFQSVDELGDLLI
-270 TDGGSDGLIYLRDV
+270 TESGAQGLIFLKDV
-284 AEVKRGYVEVP
+284 AEIKRGYVEVP
-295 SNIINFNGKLALNVG
+295 SNIINFNGSLALNVG
-310 VSFTAGVNVVEI
+310 VSFAQGVNVVEV

-331 ELKFQQPV
+331 ELKYQQPV
-339 GIEIGEIYSQPK
+339 GVEISEIYSQPK

-357 SGFVVSLGQAVA
+357 SGFVISLAQAVG

-392 LTVLGTFVFMQYFK
+392 LTVLGTFIFMKYLA

-468 TAFAPIGLSQDST
+468 TAFAPIGLSEDST

-510 ADIFFKGQKTPEQGE
+510 ADIFFKGQKIKQGE
-525 DSDPYNGMVFVVY
+525 GEENDPYNGIIFVAY
-538 KNFLEFCMHKA
+538 KKFLEFCMRRA
-549 WLTVAVLI
+549 WLTVVVLI
-557 IGLAAS
+557 VGLGAS
-563 LYGFTQVKQSFFPS
+563 VYGFTLVKQSFFPS
-577 STTPMFMVDIW
+577 STTPIFQLDVW
-588 MPEGTDIRA
+588 LPEGTDIRA
-597 TNTKLKVLEAWLAE
+597 TNDKLKELESWLAE
-611 QDEVSHV
+611 QEHV
-618 TTTAGK
+618 DHITTTAGK

-630 LTYASEKSYAAY
+630 LTYAPEKSYAAY
-642 GEIVTRVK
+642 GEITTRVDN
-650 SYEVLTPLMARFR
+650 YEALAPLMARFR
-663 EHIQSQFPEINF
+663 DHLKANYPEINY
-675 KLKQVELGPG
+675 KLKQIELGPG
-685 GGAKIEARLV
+685 GGAKIEARII
-695 GSDPTILRKLAEQIM
+695 GSDPTVLRTIAAQVM
-710 DVMYADSGAHN
+710 DIMYADPGATN
-721 IRHDWRERTKVIEPQ
+721 IRHDWRERTQVLEPQ

-747 SKSDVDEFLM
+747 TKSDVDDFLS
-757 MSFSGKSV
+757 MSFSGMTI
-765 GVYRDG
+765 GLYRDG
-771 TTLMPIIARLPE
+771 TTLMPIVARLPE
-783 DERVDIRNIEGMK
+783 DERIDIRNIEGMK
-796 IWSPVLS
+796 IWSPAQS

-808 QQITQGYEMRWEDPL
+808 QQVTMGYDMRWEDPI

-854 QPQIEAIEMP
+854 QPQIEAIQMP
-864 AGYSLEWGGEYE
+864 PGYSLEWGGEYE
-876 SSSDAQASLFQ
+876 SSGDAQESLFT

-895 MFLITVFLFNSVK
+895 MFLITVFLFNSIK

-916 VPLAVIG
+916 VPLALIG
-923 VSTGL
+923 VTTGL
-928 LLLDTPFGFMALLG
+928 LALNTPFGFMALLG
-942 FLSLSGML
+942 FLSLSGMV

-961 EIEMHSGKDPY
+961 EIEMKSGKEAYD
-972 LAVVDAALSRVRP
+972 AVVDAAVSRVRP

-1000 LPDTFFKPMAVTIMF
+1000 LPDIFFKPMAVTIMF
-1015 GLGFATV
+1015 GLGFATI
-1022 LTLIAVPVF
+1022 LTLIVVPVL
-1031 YRLFHRI
+1031 YRLFH
-1038 KITG
+1038 KVSVPK

>member
-1 MSNLTEK
+1 MSEQKQTPPENNE
-8 NMPKPQSSSPQDD
+8 NQ
-21 SDVTGVAAYFIRN
+21 GVAAYFINNR
-34 KVISW
+34 VISW
-39 MLSLIFL
+39 MVSLIFL
-46 IGGVAAFFELGRLE
+46 IGGTAAFFNLGRLE

-96 QLSYVDEVNS
+96 QLTYVDEVNS
-106 LSSRGLSQITV
+106 ISSRGLSQITV
-117 SMKNSYGPDDLPQ
+117 TMKNNYGPDDLPQ

-135 RRKVNDLKSQ
+135 RRKVNDLKGA

-151 DPSVIDD
+151 PPFVIDD
-158 FGDVYGILLAVSGE
+158 FGDVYGILLAVTGE

-181 YIDYL
+181 YVDYL
-186 RRELELVDGV
+186 RRELELIDGV

-204 QQEQVFIEISMKKI
+204 QQEQVFIEISMKRI
-218 SSLGLSPNTVFN
+218 STLGISPQTVFN

-235 NVVSDAGA
+235 NLVSDAGA
-243 IRIGDEYIRIHP
+243 VRIGSEYIRIHP
-255 TGEFDDVDQLGDLIL
+255 TGEFDDVEKLGDLIL
-270 TDGGSDGLIYLRDV
+270 SERGAQGLIYLRDV

-295 SNIINFNGKLALNVG
+295 SNVITFNGKLALNVG
-310 VSFTAGVNVVEI
+310 VSFAQGVNVVEV
-322 GKAFDRRLA
+322 GQRFDRRLA
-331 ELKFQQPV
+331 ELKYQQPI
-339 GIEIGEIYSQPK
+339 GIDIAEVYSQPK

-392 LTVLGTFVFMQYFK
+392 LTVLGTFIFMQYFK

-468 TAFAPIGLSQDST
+468 TAFAPIGLSEDAT

-510 ADIFFKGQKTPEQGE
+510 ADLFFRGQKAPASGE
-525 DSDPYNGMVFVVY
+525 ESDPYQGFIFVVY
-538 KNFLEFCMHKA
+538 RRFLEFCMKRA
-549 WLTVAVLI
+549 WLTMGVLVL
-557 IGLAAS
+557 GLAAS
-563 LYGFTQVKQSFFPS
+563 LYGFTKVKQAFFPS
-577 STTPMFMVDIW
+577 STTPMFMVDVW

-597 TNTKLKVLEAWLAE
+597 TDAILLELEKWLSAQE
-611 QDEVSHV
+611 SVDSV

-630 LTYASEKSYAAY
+630 LTYSPEKSYASY
-642 GEIVTRVK
+642 GEITTRVTD
-650 SYEVLTPLMARFR
+650 YQQLAALMARFR
-663 EHIQSQFPEINF
+663 AHLDARYPQINY
-675 KLKQVELGPG
+675 KLKQIELGPG
-685 GGAKIEARLV
+685 GGAKIEARIV
-695 GSDPTILRKLAEQIM
+695 GSDPTVLRSIAAQVM
-710 DVMYADSGAHN
+710 DVMYADPGAYN
-721 IRHDWRERTKVIEPQ
+721 IRHDWRERTKVLEPQ

-747 SKSDVDEFLM
+747 TKADVDEFLA
-757 MSFSGKSV
+757 MSFSGKTI

-771 TTLMPIIARLPE
+771 TTLMPIVARLPE
-783 DERVDIRNIEGMK
+783 EERVDIRNIEGMK
-796 IWSPVLS
+796 IWSPALS
-803 EFIPL
+803 EYIPL
-808 QQITQGYEMRWEDPL
+808 QQVTLGYEMRWEDPL

-838 PDILG
+838 PDLLG
-843 EETASTLQKRL
+843 EETAATLQQRL
-854 QPQIEAIEMP
+854 QPQIEAIP
-864 AGYSLEWGGEYE
+864 LPPGYFLEWGGEYE
-876 SSSDAQASLFQ
+876 SSGDAKASLFK
-887 TMPMGYLF
+887 TMPLGYLF

-908 EPLIVWLT
+908 ESLIVWLT

-923 VSTGL
+923 VTTGL
-928 LLLDTPFGFMALLG
+928 LALNTPFGFMALLG

-972 LAVVDAALSRVRP
+972 LAVVDASLSRVRP
-985 VCMAAITTILGMIPL
+985 VCMAAVTTILGMIPL
-1000 LPDTFFKPMAVTIMF
+1000 LPDIFFRPMAVTIMF

-1022 LTLIAVPVF
+1022 LTLIVVPVL
-1031 YRLFHRI
+1031 YRLFHHV
-1038 KITG
+1038 KVPQ

>member
-1 MSNLTEK
+1 MSEQNK
-8 NMPKPQSSSPQDD
+8 VPQSDD
-21 SDVTGVAAYFIRN
+21 DVTGIAAYFIRN
-34 KVISW
+34 RVISW
-39 MLSLIFL
+39 MVSLIFL
-46 IGGVAAFFELGRLE
+46 IGGIAAFFGLGRLE

-96 QLSYVDEVNS
+96 QLTYVDEVNS
-106 LSSRGLSQITV
+106 ISNRGLSQITV
-117 SMKNSYGPDDLPQ
+117 TMKNNYGPDDLPQ

-135 RRKVNDLKSQ
+135 RRKVNDLKVT

-151 DPSVIDD
+151 EPQVIDD
-158 FGDVYGILLAVSGE
+158 FGDVYGILLAVTGD

-181 YIDYL
+181 YVDYL

-204 QQEQVFIEISMKKI
+204 QQEQVFIEVSMKKL
-218 SSLGLSPNTVFN
+218 SSIGLSPNTVFN

-235 NVVSDAGA
+235 NIVSDAGA
-243 IRIGDEYIRIHP
+243 IRIGDEYIRIQP
-255 TGEFDDVDQLGDLIL
+255 TGEFQSVDELGDLLI
-270 TDGGSDGLIYLRDV
+270 TESGAQGLIFLKDV
-284 AEVKRGYVEVP
+284 AEIKRGYVEVP
-295 SNIINFNGKLALNVG
+295 SNIINFNGSLALNVG
-310 VSFTAGVNVVEI
+310 VSFAQGVNVVEV

-331 ELKFQQPV
+331 ELKYQQPV
-339 GIEIGEIYSQPK
+339 GVEISEIYSQPK

-357 SGFVVSLGQAVA
+357 SGFVISLAQAVG

-392 LTVLGTFVFMQYFK
+392 LTVLGTFIFMKYLA

-468 TAFAPIGLSQDST
+468 TAFAPIGLSEDST

-510 ADIFFKGQKTPEQGE
+510 ADIFFKGQKIKQGE
-525 DSDPYNGMVFVVY
+525 GEENDPYNGIIFVAY
-538 KNFLEFCMHKA
+538 KKFLEFCMRRA
-549 WLTVAVLI
+549 WLTVVVLI
-557 IGLAAS
+557 VGLGAS
-563 LYGFTQVKQSFFPS
+563 VYGFTLVKQSFFPS
-577 STTPMFMVDIW
+577 STTPIFQLDVW
-588 MPEGTDIRA
+588 LPEGTDIRA
-597 TNTKLKVLEAWLAE
+597 TNDKLKELESWLAE
-611 QDEVSHV
+611 QEHV
-618 TTTAGK
+618 DHITTTAGK

-630 LTYASEKSYAAY
+630 LTYAPEKSYAAY
-642 GEIVTRVK
+642 GEITTRVDN
-650 SYEVLTPLMARFR
+650 YEALAPLMARFR
-663 EHIQSQFPEINF
+663 DYLKANYPEINY
-675 KLKQVELGPG
+675 KLKQIELGPG
-685 GGAKIEARLV
+685 GGAKIEARII
-695 GSDPTILRKLAEQIM
+695 GSDPTVLRTIAAQVM
-710 DVMYADSGAHN
+710 DIMYADPGATN
-721 IRHDWRERTKVIEPQ
+721 IRHDWRERTQVLEPQ

-747 SKSDVDEFLM
+747 TKSDVDDFLS
-757 MSFSGKSV
+757 MSFSGMTI
-765 GVYRDG
+765 GLYRDG
-771 TTLMPIIARLPE
+771 TTLMPIVARLPE
-783 DERVDIRNIEGMK
+783 DERIDIRNIEGMK
-796 IWSPVLS
+796 IWSPAQS

-808 QQITQGYEMRWEDPL
+808 QQVTMGYDMRWEDPI

-854 QPQIEAIEMP
+854 QLQIEAIQMP
-864 AGYSLEWGGEYE
+864 PGYSLEWGGEYE
-876 SSSDAQASLFQ
+876 SSGDAQESLFT

-895 MFLITVFLFNSVK
+895 MFLITVFLFNSIK

-916 VPLAVIG
+916 VPLALIG
-923 VSTGL
+923 VTTGL
-928 LLLDTPFGFMALLG
+928 LALNTPFGFMALLG
-942 FLSLSGML
+942 FLSLSGMV

-961 EIEMHSGKDPY
+961 EIEMKSGKEAYD
-972 LAVVDAALSRVRP
+972 AVVDAAVSRVRP

-1000 LPDTFFKPMAVTIMF
+1000 LPDIFFKPMAVTIMF
-1015 GLGFATV
+1015 GLGFATI
-1022 LTLIAVPVF
+1022 LTLIVVPVL
-1031 YRLFHRI
+1031 YRLFH
-1038 KITG
+1038 KVSVPK

>member
-1 MSNLTEK
+1 MSEQNK
-8 NMPKPQSSSPQDD
+8 VPQSDD
-21 SDVTGVAAYFIRN
+21 DVTGIAAYFIRN
-34 KVISW
+34 RVISW
-39 MLSLIFL
+39 MVSLIFL
-46 IGGVAAFFELGRLE
+46 IGGIAAFFGLGRLE

-96 QLSYVDEVNS
+96 QLTYVDEVNS
-106 LSSRGLSQITV
+106 ISNRGLSQITV
-117 SMKNSYGPDDLPQ
+117 TMKNNYGPDDLPQ

-135 RRKVNDLKSQ
+135 RRKVNDLKVT

-151 DPSVIDD
+151 EPQVIDD
-158 FGDVYGILLAVSGE
+158 FGDVYGILLAVTGD

-181 YIDYL
+181 YVDYL

-204 QQEQVFIEISMKKI
+204 QQEQVFIEVSMKKL
-218 SSLGLSPNTVFN
+218 SSIGLSPNTVFN

-235 NVVSDAGA
+235 NIVSDAGA
-243 IRIGDEYIRIHP
+243 IRIGDEYIRIQP
-255 TGEFDDVDQLGDLIL
+255 TGEFQSVDELGDLLI
-270 TDGGSDGLIYLRDV
+270 TESGAQGLIFLKDV
-284 AEVKRGYVEVP
+284 AEIKRGYVEVP
-295 SNIINFNGKLALNVG
+295 SNIINFNGSLALNVG
-310 VSFTAGVNVVEI
+310 VSFAQGVNVVEV

-331 ELKFQQPV
+331 ELKYQQPV
-339 GIEIGEIYSQPK
+339 GVEISEIYSQPK

-357 SGFVVSLGQAVA
+357 SGFVISLAQAVG

-392 LTVLGTFVFMQYFK
+392 LTVLGTFIFMKYLA

-468 TAFAPIGLSQDST
+468 TAFAPIGLSEDST

-510 ADIFFKGQKTPEQGE
+510 ADIFFKGQKIKQGE
-525 DSDPYNGMVFVVY
+525 GEENDPYNGIIFVAY
-538 KNFLEFCMHKA
+538 KKFLEFCMRRA
-549 WLTVAVLI
+549 WLTVVVLI
-557 IGLAAS
+557 VGLGAS
-563 LYGFTQVKQSFFPS
+563 VYGFTLVKQSFFPS
-577 STTPMFMVDIW
+577 STTPIFQLDVW
-588 MPEGTDIRA
+588 LPEGTDIRA
-597 TNTKLKVLEAWLAE
+597 TSDKLKELESWLAE
-611 QDEVSHV
+611 QEHV
-618 TTTAGK
+618 DHITTTAGK

-630 LTYASEKSYAAY
+630 LTYAPEKSYAAY
-642 GEIVTRVK
+642 GEITTRVDN
-650 SYEVLTPLMARFR
+650 YEALAPLMARFR
-663 EHIQSQFPEINF
+663 DHLKANYPEINY
-675 KLKQVELGPG
+675 KLKQIELGPG
-685 GGAKIEARLV
+685 GGAKIEARII
-695 GSDPTILRKLAEQIM
+695 GSDPTVLRTIAAQVM
-710 DVMYADSGAHN
+710 DIMYADPGATN
-721 IRHDWRERTKVIEPQ
+721 IRHDWRERTQVLEPQ

-747 SKSDVDEFLM
+747 TKSDVDDFLS
-757 MSFSGKSV
+757 MSFSGMTI
-765 GVYRDG
+765 GLYRDG
-771 TTLMPIIARLPE
+771 TTLMPIVARLPE
-783 DERVDIRNIEGMK
+783 DERIDIRNIEGMK
-796 IWSPVLS
+796 IWSPAQS

-808 QQITQGYEMRWEDPL
+808 QQVTMGYDMRWEDPI

-854 QPQIEAIEMP
+854 QPQIEAIQMP
-864 AGYSLEWGGEYE
+864 PGYSLEWGGEYE
-876 SSSDAQASLFQ
+876 SSGDAQESLFT

-895 MFLITVFLFNSVK
+895 MFLITVFLFNSIK

-916 VPLAVIG
+916 VPLALIG
-923 VSTGL
+923 VTTGL
-928 LLLDTPFGFMALLG
+928 LALNTPFGFMALLG
-942 FLSLSGML
+942 FLSLSGMV

-961 EIEMHSGKDPY
+961 EIEMKSGKEAYD
-972 LAVVDAALSRVRP
+972 AVVDAAVSRVRP

-1000 LPDTFFKPMAVTIMF
+1000 LPDIFFKPMAVTIMF
-1015 GLGFATV
+1015 GLGFATI
-1022 LTLIAVPVF
+1022 LTLIVVPVL
-1031 YRLFHRI
+1031 YRLFH
-1038 KITG
+1038 KVSVPK

>member
-1 MSNLTEK
+1 MSEQNK
-8 NMPKPQSSSPQDD
+8 VPQSDD
-21 SDVTGVAAYFIRN
+21 DVTGIAAYFIRN
-34 KVISW
+34 RVISW
-39 MLSLIFL
+39 MVSLIFL
-46 IGGVAAFFELGRLE
+46 IGGIAAFFGLGRLE

-96 QLSYVDEVNS
+96 QLTYVDEVNS
-106 LSSRGLSQITV
+106 ISNRGLSQITV
-117 SMKNSYGPDDLPQ
+117 TMKNNYGPDDLPQ

-135 RRKVNDLKSQ
+135 RRKVNDLKVT

-151 DPSVIDD
+151 EPQVIDD
-158 FGDVYGILLAVSGE
+158 FGDVYGILLAVTGD

-181 YIDYL
+181 YVDYL

-204 QQEQVFIEISMKKI
+204 QQEQVFIEVSMKKL
-218 SSLGLSPNTVFN
+218 SSIGLSPNTVFN

-235 NVVSDAGA
+235 NIVSDAGA
-243 IRIGDEYIRIHP
+243 IRIGDEYIRIQP
-255 TGEFDDVDQLGDLIL
+255 TGEFQSVDELGDLLI
-270 TDGGSDGLIYLRDV
+270 TESGAQGLIFLKDV
-284 AEVKRGYVEVP
+284 AEIKRGYVEVP
-295 SNIINFNGKLALNVG
+295 SNIINFNGSLALNVG
-310 VSFTAGVNVVEI
+310 VSFAQGVNVVEV

-331 ELKFQQPV
+331 ELKYQQPV
-339 GIEIGEIYSQPK
+339 GVEISEIYSQPK

-357 SGFVVSLGQAVA
+357 SGFVISLAQAVG

-392 LTVLGTFVFMQYFK
+392 LTVLGTFIFMKYLA

-468 TAFAPIGLSQDST
+468 TAFAPIGLSEDST

-510 ADIFFKGQKTPEQGE
+510 ADIFFKGQKIKQGE
-525 DSDPYNGMVFVVY
+525 GEENDPYNGIIFVAY
-538 KNFLEFCMHKA
+538 KKFLEFCMRRA
-549 WLTVAVLI
+549 WLTVVVLI
-557 IGLAAS
+557 VGLGAS
-563 LYGFTQVKQSFFPS
+563 VYGFTLVKQSFFPS
-577 STTPMFMVDIW
+577 STTPIFQLDVW
-588 MPEGTDIRA
+588 LPEGTDIRA
-597 TNTKLKVLEAWLAE
+597 TNDKLKELESWLAE
-611 QDEVSHV
+611 QEHV
-618 TTTAGK
+618 DHITTTAGK

-630 LTYASEKSYAAY
+630 LTYAPEKSYAAY
-642 GEIVTRVK
+642 GEITTRVDN
-650 SYEVLTPLMARFR
+650 YEALAPLMARFR
-663 EHIQSQFPEINF
+663 DHLKANYPEINY
-675 KLKQVELGPG
+675 KLKQIELGPG
-685 GGAKIEARLV
+685 GGAKIEARII
-695 GSDPTILRKLAEQIM
+695 GSDPTVLRTIAAQVM
-710 DVMYADSGAHN
+710 DIMYADPGATN
-721 IRHDWRERTKVIEPQ
+721 IRHDWRERTQVLEPQ

-747 SKSDVDEFLM
+747 TKSDVDDFLS
-757 MSFSGKSV
+757 MSFSGMTI
-765 GVYRDG
+765 GLYRDG
-771 TTLMPIIARLPE
+771 TTLMPIVARLPE
-783 DERVDIRNIEGMK
+783 DERIDIRNIEGMK
-796 IWSPVLS
+796 IWSPAQS

-808 QQITQGYEMRWEDPL
+808 QQVTMGYDMRWEDPI

-854 QPQIEAIEMP
+854 QLQIEAIQMP
-864 AGYSLEWGGEYE
+864 PGYSLEWGGEYE
-876 SSSDAQASLFQ
+876 SSGDAQESLFT

-895 MFLITVFLFNSVK
+895 MFLITVFLFNSIK

-916 VPLAVIG
+916 VPLALIG
-923 VSTGL
+923 VTTGL
-928 LLLDTPFGFMALLG
+928 LALNTPFGFMALLG
-942 FLSLSGML
+942 FLSLSGMV

-961 EIEMHSGKDPY
+961 EIEMKSGKEAYD
-972 LAVVDAALSRVRP
+972 AVVDAAVSRVRP

-1000 LPDTFFKPMAVTIMF
+1000 LPDIFFKPMAVTIMF
-1015 GLGFATV
+1015 GLGFATI
-1022 LTLIAVPVF
+1022 LTLIVVPVL
-1031 YRLFHRI
+1031 YRLFH
-1038 KITG
+1038 KVSVPK

>member
-1 MSNLTEK
+1 MSEQNK
-8 NMPKPQSSSPQDD
+8 VPQSDD
-21 SDVTGVAAYFIRN
+21 DVTGIAAYFIRN
-34 KVISW
+34 RVISW
-39 MLSLIFL
+39 MVSLIFL
-46 IGGVAAFFELGRLE
+46 IGGIAAFFGLGRLE

-96 QLSYVDEVNS
+96 QLTYVDEVNS
-106 LSSRGLSQITV
+106 ISNRGLSQITV
-117 SMKNSYGPDDLPQ
+117 TMKNNYDPDDLPQ

-135 RRKVNDLKSQ
+135 RRKVNDLKVT

-151 DPSVIDD
+151 EPQVIDD
-158 FGDVYGILLAVSGE
+158 FGDVYGILLAVTGD

-181 YIDYL
+181 YVDYL

-204 QQEQVFIEISMKKI
+204 QQEQVFIEVSMKKL
-218 SSLGLSPNTVFN
+218 SSIGLSPNTVFN

-235 NVVSDAGA
+235 NIVSDAGA
-243 IRIGDEYIRIHP
+243 IRIGDEYIRIQP
-255 TGEFDDVDQLGDLIL
+255 TGEFQSVDELGDLLI
-270 TDGGSDGLIYLRDV
+270 TESGAQGLIFLKDV
-284 AEVKRGYVEVP
+284 AEIKRGYVEVP
-295 SNIINFNGKLALNVG
+295 SNIINFNGSLALNVG
-310 VSFTAGVNVVEI
+310 VSFAQGVNVVEV

-331 ELKFQQPV
+331 ELKYQQPV
-339 GIEIGEIYSQPK
+339 GVEISEIYSQPK

-357 SGFVVSLGQAVA
+357 SGFVISLAQAVG

-392 LTVLGTFVFMQYFK
+392 LTVLGTFIFMKYLA

-468 TAFAPIGLSQDST
+468 TAFAPIGLSEDST

-510 ADIFFKGQKTPEQGE
+510 ADIFFKGQKIKQGE
-525 DSDPYNGMVFVVY
+525 GEENDPYNGIIFVAY
-538 KNFLEFCMHKA
+538 KKFLEFCMRRA
-549 WLTVAVLI
+549 WLTVVVLI
-557 IGLAAS
+557 VGLGAS
-563 LYGFTQVKQSFFPS
+563 VYGFTLVKQSFFPS
-577 STTPMFMVDIW
+577 STTPIFQLDVW
-588 MPEGTDIRA
+588 LPEGTDIRA
-597 TNTKLKVLEAWLAE
+597 TNDKLKELESWLAE
-611 QDEVSHV
+611 QEHV
-618 TTTAGK
+618 DHITTTAGK

-630 LTYASEKSYAAY
+630 LTYAPEKSYAAY
-642 GEIVTRVK
+642 GEITTRVDN
-650 SYEVLTPLMARFR
+650 YEALAPLMARFR
-663 EHIQSQFPEINF
+663 DHLKANYPEINY
-675 KLKQVELGPG
+675 KLKQIELGPG
-685 GGAKIEARLV
+685 GGAKIEARII
-695 GSDPTILRKLAEQIM
+695 GSDPTVLRTIAAQVM
-710 DVMYADSGAHN
+710 DIMYADPGATN
-721 IRHDWRERTKVIEPQ
+721 IRHDWRERTQVLEPQ

-747 SKSDVDEFLM
+747 TKSDVDDFLS
-757 MSFSGKSV
+757 MSFSGMTI
-765 GVYRDG
+765 GLYRDG
-771 TTLMPIIARLPE
+771 TTLMPIVARLPE
-783 DERVDIRNIEGMK
+783 DERIDIRNIEGMK
-796 IWSPVLS
+796 IWSPAQS

-808 QQITQGYEMRWEDPL
+808 QQVTMGYDMRWEDPI

-854 QPQIEAIEMP
+854 QPQIEAIQMP
-864 AGYSLEWGGEYE
+864 PGYSLEWGGEYE
-876 SSSDAQASLFQ
+876 SSGDAQESLFT

-895 MFLITVFLFNSVK
+895 MFLITVFLFNSIK

-916 VPLAVIG
+916 VPLALIG
-923 VSTGL
+923 VTTGL
-928 LLLDTPFGFMALLG
+928 LALNTPFGFMALLG
-942 FLSLSGML
+942 FLSLSGMV

-961 EIEMHSGKDPY
+961 EIEMKSGKEAYD
-972 LAVVDAALSRVRP
+972 AVVDAAVSRVRP

-1000 LPDTFFKPMAVTIMF
+1000 LPDIFFKPMAVTIMF
-1015 GLGFATV
+1015 GLGFATI
-1022 LTLIAVPVF
+1022 LTLIVVPVL
-1031 YRLFHRI
+1031 YRLFH
-1038 KITG
+1038 KVSVPK

>member
-1 MSNLTEK
+1 MSEVN
-8 NMPKPQSSSPQDD
+8 NKPQNDD
-21 SDVTGVAAYFIRN
+21 QQGDDQITGVASYFIRN

-46 IGGVAAFFELGRLE
+46 IGGVSAFFGLGRLE

-96 QLSYVDEVNS
+96 QLTYVDEVNS
-106 LSSRGLSQITV
+106 ISSRGLSQVTV
-117 SMKNSYGPDDLPQ
+117 TMKNNYGPDDLPQ

-135 RRKVNDLKSQ
+135 RRKVNDLKVE

-151 DPSVIDD
+151 DPQVIDD
-158 FGDVYGILLAVSGE
+158 FGDVYGILLAVTGD

-204 QQEQVFIEISMKKI
+204 QQEQVFIEISMKRI
-218 SSLGLSPNTVFN
+218 SSLGLSPSTVFN

-235 NVVSDAGA
+235 NIVSSAGA
-243 IRIGDEYIRIHP
+243 VRIGDEYIRIHP
-255 TGEFDDVDQLGDLIL
+255 TGEFQNVEQLGDLIL
-270 TDGGSDGLIYLRDV
+270 TEGGAQGLIYLKDV
-284 AEVKRGYVEVP
+284 ADVTRGYVEVP
-295 SNIINFNGKLALNVG
+295 SNIIGYNGKLALNLG
-310 VSFTAGVNVVEI
+310 VSFAQGVNVVAVGE
-322 GKAFDRRLA
+322 AFDRRLA
-331 ELKFQQPV
+331 ELKYQQPV
-339 GIEIGEIYSQPK
+339 GIDISEVYNQPK
-351 EVDKSV
+351 EVNKSV

-369 IVIIVLLFFMG
+369 IVIVVLLFFMG

-392 LTVLGTFVFMQYFK
+392 LTVFGTFIFMQYFK

-442 RTRLQA
+442 RTRMQA

-468 TAFAPIGLSQDST
+468 TAFAPIGLSEDST

-497 LSWFTAISLTPFF
+497 LSWFTAISITPFF
-510 ADIFFKGQKTPEQGE
+510 ADIFFRGQKVDPNNEGK
-525 DSDPYNGMVFVVY
+525 DPYNGMVFVIY
-538 KNFLEFCMHKA
+538 KNFLEFCMKRA
-549 WLTVAVLI
+549 WLTMIVLV
-557 IGLAAS
+557 IGLGAS
-563 LYGFTQVKQSFFPS
+563 VYGFGFVKQAFFPS
-577 STTPMFMVDIW
+577 STTPMFQVDVW

-597 TNTKLKVLEAWLAE
+597 TNTKLKVLESWLAE
-611 QDEVSHV
+611 QDEVEHI

-630 LTYASEKSYAAY
+630 LTYAPEKSYSAY
-642 GEIVTRVK
+642 GEITVRVK
-650 SYEVLTPLMARFR
+650 SYEVLEGLMKRFR
-663 EHIQSQFPEINF
+663 DHVNGQFPEIDY
-675 KLKQVELGPG
+675 KLKQIELGPG
-685 GGAKIEARLV
+685 GGAKIEARIV
-695 GSDPTILRKLAEQIM
+695 GSDPTVLRSIAAQVMDIM
-710 DVMYADSGAHN
+710 RADEGAFN
-721 IRHDWRERTKVIEPQ
+721 VRHDWRERTKVLEPQ

-747 SKSDVDEFLM
+747 TKSDVDDFLA
-757 MSFSGKSV
+757 MSFSGKSI

-771 TTLMPIIARLPE
+771 TTLMPIVARLPE
-783 DERVDIRNIEGMK
+783 DERIDIRNIEGMK
-796 IWSPVLS
+796 IWSPALS
-803 EFIPL
+803 EYIPL
-808 QQITQGYEMRWEDPL
+808 QQVTLGYELEWEDPL
-823 IVRKNRKR
+823 IIRKNRKR

-838 PDILG
+838 NDLLG

-864 AGYSLEWGGEYE
+864 PGYSLEWGGEYE
-876 SSSDAQASLFQ
+876 SSADAQASLFT

-916 VPLAVIG
+916 VPLALIG
-923 VSTGL
+923 VTTGL
-928 LLLDTPFGFMALLG
+928 LALNTPFGFMALLG

-961 EIEMHSGKDPY
+961 EIEMKSGKDPY
-972 LAVVDAALSRVRP
+972 VAVVDAALSRVRP

-1000 LPDTFFKPMAVTIMF
+1000 LPDIFFKPMAVTIMF

-1022 LTLIAVPVF
+1022 LTLIVVPVL
-1031 YRLFHRI
+1031 YRLFH
-1038 KITG
+1038 KIEVA

>member
-1 MSNLTEK
+1 MSEQN
-8 NMPKPQSSSPQDD
+8 NVAPQKDD
-21 SDVTGVAAYFIRN
+21 DENVTGIAAYFIRN
-34 KVISW
+34 RVISW
-39 MLSLIFL
+39 MVSLIFL
-46 IGGVAAFFELGRLE
+46 IGGISAFFGLGRLE

-82 VEEEVTYPL
+82 VEEEVTYPI

-96 QLSYVDEVNS
+96 QLTYVDEVNS
-106 LSSRGLSQITV
+106 ISSRGLSQITV
-117 SMKNSYGPDDLPQ
+117 TMKNNYGPDDLPQ

-135 RRKVNDLKSQ
+135 RRKVNDLKGT

-158 FGDVYGILLAVSGE
+158 FGDVYGILLAVTGD

-181 YIDYL
+181 YVDYL

-204 QQEQVFIEISMKKI
+204 QQEQVFIEISMKKL

-243 IRIGDEYIRIHP
+243 IRIGDEYIRIQP
-255 TGEFDDVDQLGDLIL
+255 TGEFQSVDELGDLLL
-270 TDGGSDGLIYLRDV
+270 TESGAQGLIFLKDV
-284 AEVKRGYVEVP
+284 AEIKRGYVDVP
-295 SNIINFNGKLALNVG
+295 TNIINYNGELALNMG
-310 VSFTAGVNVVEI
+310 ISFAQGVNVVEV
-322 GKAFDRRLA
+322 GKAFDRRVA
-331 ELKFQQPV
+331 ELKYQQPV
-339 GIEIGEIYSQPK
+339 GVEISEIYNQPK

-357 SGFVVSLGQAVA
+357 SGFVVSLAQAVG
-369 IVIIVLLFFMG
+369 IVIVVLLFFMG

-392 LTVLGTFVFMQYFK
+392 LTVLGTFIFMKYFA

-468 TAFAPIGLSQDST
+468 TAFAPIGLSEDST

-510 ADIFFKGQKTPEQGE
+510 ADIFFKGQKIKSGEGE
-525 DSDPYNGMVFVVY
+525 DNDPYNGIIFVVY
-538 KNFLEFCMHKA
+538 KKFLNFCMRRA
-549 WLTVAVLI
+549 WFTVVVLVA
-557 IGLAAS
+557 GLAAS
-563 LYGFTQVKQSFFPS
+563 VYGFTYVKQAFFPS
-577 STTPMFMVDIW
+577 STTPIFQLDVW
-588 MPEGTDIRA
+588 LPEGTDIRA
-597 TNTKLKVLEAWLAE
+597 TNDKLKELEGWLAK
-611 QDEVSHV
+611 QDHV
-618 TTTAGK
+618 EHITTTAGK

-630 LTYASEKSYAAY
+630 LTYSPEKSYAAY
-642 GEIVTRVK
+642 GEITTRVEN
-650 SYEVLTPLMARFR
+650 YEALAPLMDRFR
-663 EHIQSQFPEINF
+663 DHIKTNYPEINY
-675 KLKQVELGPG
+675 KLKQIELGPG
-685 GGAKIEARLV
+685 GGAKIEARV
-695 GSDPTILRKLAEQIM
+695 IGSDPTVLRTIAAQVM
-710 DVMYADSGAHN
+710 DVMYADPGATN
-721 IRHDWRERTKVIEPQ
+721 IRHDWRERTQVLEPQ

-747 SKSDVDEFLM
+747 TKSDVDDFLS
-757 MSFSGKSV
+757 MSFSGMNI
-765 GVYRDG
+765 GLYRDG
-771 TTLMPIIARLPE
+771 TTLMPIVARLPE
-783 DERVDIRNIEGMK
+783 DERIDIRNIEGMK
-796 IWSPVLS
+796 IWSPAQS

-808 QQITQGYEMRWEDPL
+808 QQVTMGYDMRWEDPI

-843 EETASTLQKRL
+843 EETAATLQARL

-864 AGYSLEWGGEYE
+864 PGYSLEWGGEYE
-876 SSSDAQASLFQ
+876 SSGDAKASLFT

-895 MFLITVFLFNSVK
+895 MFLITIFLFNSIK

-916 VPLAVIG
+916 VPLALIG
-923 VSTGL
+923 VTTGL
-928 LLLDTPFGFMALLG
+928 LALNTPFGFMALLG
-942 FLSLSGML
+942 FLSLSGMV

-961 EIEMHSGKDPY
+961 EIEMKSGKDAY
-972 LAVVDAALSRVRP
+972 DAVVDAAVSRVRP

-1000 LPDTFFKPMAVTIMF
+1000 LPDIFFKPMAVTIMF

-1022 LTLIAVPVF
+1022 LTLIVVPVL
-1031 YRLFHRI
+1031 YRLFH
-1038 KITG
+1038 KVAVPK

>member
-1 MSNLTEK
+1 MSDLNK
-8 NMPKPQSSSPQDD
+8 SVPQSDD
-21 SDVTGVAAYFIRN
+21 DVTGIAAYFIRN
-34 KVISW
+34 RVISW
-39 MLSLIFL
+39 MVALIFL
-46 IGGVAAFFELGRLE
+46 IGGIAAFFGLGRLE

-82 VEEEVTYPL
+82 VEEEVTYPI

-96 QLSYVDEVNS
+96 QLTYVDEVNS
-106 LSSRGLSQITV
+106 ISSRGLSQITV
-117 SMKNSYGPDDLPQ
+117 TMKNNYGPDDLPQ

-135 RRKVNDLKSQ
+135 RRKVNDLKGT

-151 DPSVIDD
+151 EPQVIDD
-158 FGDVYGILLAVSGE
+158 FGDVYGILLAVTGD

-181 YIDYL
+181 YVDYL

-204 QQEQVFIEISMKKI
+204 QQEQVFIEVSMKKL
-218 SSLGLSPNTVFN
+218 SSIGLAPDTVFN

-243 IRIGDEYIRIHP
+243 IRIGDEYIRIQP
-255 TGEFDDVDQLGDLIL
+255 TGEFQSVEELGDLLI
-270 TDGGSDGLIYLRDV
+270 TESGAQGLIFLKDV
-284 AEVKRGYVEVP
+284 AEIKRGYVEVP
-295 SNIINFNGKLALNVG
+295 SNIINFNGSLALNVG
-310 VSFTAGVNVVEI
+310 VSFAEGVNVVEV
-322 GKAFDRRLA
+322 GKAFDHRLA
-331 ELKFQQPV
+331 ELKYQQPV
-339 GIEIGEIYSQPK
+339 GIEISEIYSQPK

-357 SGFVVSLGQAVA
+357 SGFVVSLAQAVG

-392 LTVLGTFVFMQYFK
+392 LTVLGTFIFMKYLA

-468 TAFAPIGLSQDST
+468 TAFAPIGLSEDST

-510 ADIFFKGQKTPEQGE
+510 ADIFFKGQKIKQGE
-525 DSDPYNGMVFVVY
+525 GEENDPYNGVIFVIY
-538 KNFLEFCMHKA
+538 KKFLQFCMRRA
-549 WLTVAVLI
+549 WFTVVVLI
-557 IGLAAS
+557 AGLAAS
-563 LYGFTQVKQSFFPS
+563 VYGFTFVKQAFFPS
-577 STTPMFMVDIW
+577 STTPIFQLDVW

-597 TNTKLKVLEAWLAE
+597 TNTTLKELESWLAKQE
-611 QDEVSHV
+611 HV
-618 TTTAGK
+618 DHITTTAGK

-630 LTYASEKSYAAY
+630 LTYAPEKSYAAY
-642 GEIVTRVK
+642 GEITTRMENYDALK
-650 SYEVLTPLMARFR
+650 PLMAKFR
-663 EHIQSQFPEINF
+663 EYLKANYPEINY
-675 KLKQVELGPG
+675 KLKQIELGPG
-685 GGAKIEARLV
+685 GGAKIEARII
-695 GSDPTILRKLAEQIM
+695 GSDPTVLRTIAAQVKDI
-710 DVMYADSGAHN
+710 MYADPQATN
-721 IRHDWRERTKVIEPQ
+721 IRHDWRERTQVLEPQ

-747 SKSDVDEFLM
+747 TKSDVDDFLS
-757 MSFSGKSV
+757 MSFSGMTI
-765 GVYRDG
+765 GLYRDG
-771 TTLMPIIARLPE
+771 TTLMPIVARLPE
-783 DERVDIRNIEGMK
+783 DERIDIRNIEGMK
-796 IWSPVLS
+796 IWSPAQS

-808 QQITQGYEMRWEDPL
+808 QQVTMGYDMRWEDPI

-854 QPQIEAIEMP
+854 QPQIEAIQLP
-864 AGYSLEWGGEYE
+864 PGYSLEWGGEYE
-876 SSSDAQASLFQ
+876 SSGDAQESLFT

-895 MFLITVFLFNSVK
+895 MFLITVFLFNSIK

-916 VPLAVIG
+916 VPLALIG
-923 VSTGL
+923 VTTGL
-928 LLLDTPFGFMALLG
+928 LALNTPFGFMALLG
-942 FLSLSGML
+942 FLSLSGMV

-961 EIEMHSGKDPY
+961 EIEMKSGKEAYD
-972 LAVVDAALSRVRP
+972 AVVDAAVSRVRP

-1000 LPDTFFKPMAVTIMF
+1000 LPDIFFKPMAVTIMF

-1022 LTLIAVPVF
+1022 LTLIVVPVL
-1031 YRLFHRI
+1031 YRLFH
-1038 KITG
+1038 KVAVPKQA

>member
-1 MSNLTEK
+1 MSDTNA
-8 NMPKPQSSSPQDD
+8 NSPQRDED
-21 SDVTGVAAYFIRN
+21 ITGIAAYFIRN
-34 KVISW
+34 RVISW
-39 MLSLIFL
+39 MISLIFL
-46 IGGVAAFFELGRLE
+46 IGGISAFFGLGRLE

-71 VTSYPGATPQQ
+71 VTNYPGATPQQ
-82 VEEEVTYPL
+82 VEEEVTYPI

-96 QLSYVDEVNS
+96 QLTYVDEVNS
-106 LSSRGLSQITV
+106 ISSRGLSQITV
-117 SMKNSYGPDDLPQ
+117 TMKNNYGPDDLPQ

-135 RRKVNDLKSQ
+135 RRKVNDLKGQ

-151 DPSVIDD
+151 DPQVIDD
-158 FGDVYGILLAVSGE
+158 FGDVYGILLAVTGD

-181 YIDYL
+181 YVDYL
-186 RRELELVDGV
+186 RRELELIDGV
-196 SKVSVSGQ
+196 SKISVSGQ
-204 QQEQVFIEISMKKI
+204 QQEQVFIEISMKRL
-218 SSLGLSPNTVFN
+218 SSLGLAPTTVFN

-235 NVVSDAGA
+235 NIVSDAGA

-255 TGEFDDVDQLGDLIL
+255 TGEFQNVDQLGDLII
-270 TDGGSDGLIYLRDV
+270 TESGAQGLIYLKDV
-284 AEVKRGYVEVP
+284 ADIKRGYVEVP
-295 SNIINFNGKLALNVG
+295 SNIITFNGELALNLG
-310 VSFTAGVNVVEI
+310 VSFAQGVNVVEV
-322 GKAFDRRLA
+322 GQRFDRRLA
-331 ELKFQQPV
+331 ELKYQQPV
-339 GIEIGEIYSQPK
+339 GVDISEIYSQPK

-392 LTVLGTFVFMQYFK
+392 LTVFGTFIFMKYFA

-442 RTRLQA
+442 RTRMQA

-468 TAFAPIGLSQDST
+468 TAFAPIGLSEDAT

-510 ADIFFKGQKTPEQGE
+510 ADIFFKGQKFKQDGE
-525 DSDPYNGMVFVVY
+525 SSDPYNGMIFVLY
-538 KNFLEFCMHKA
+538 KGFLEFCMKRA
-549 WLTVAVLI
+549 WLTMAVLVV
-557 IGLAAS
+557 GLVAS
-563 LYGFTQVKQSFFPS
+563 VYGFTHVKQSFFPS
-577 STTPMFMVDIW
+577 STTPIFQADIW
-588 MPEGTDIRA
+588 LPEGTDIRA
-597 TNTKLKVLEAWLAE
+597 TNTKLKALESWIAE
-611 QDEVSHV
+611 QNGVDHV

-630 LTYASEKSYAAY
+630 LTYAPEKSYAAY
-642 GEIVTRVK
+642 GEITTRVTDY
-650 SYEVLTPLMARFR
+650 SELATLMENFR
-663 EHIQSQFPEINF
+663 LHLEENFPEINY
-675 KLKQVELGPG
+675 KLKQIELGPG
-685 GGAKIEARLV
+685 GGAKIEARII
-695 GSDPTILRKLAEQIM
+695 GSDPTILRSIAKQVEEIM
-710 DVMYADSGAHN
+710 HADPGATN
-721 IRHDWRERTKVIEPQ
+721 IRHDWRERTKVLEPQ
-736 FNESQARRYGI
+736 FNESQARRYGVT
-747 SKSDVDEFLM
+747 KSDVDDFLA

-771 TTLMPIIARLPE
+771 TTLMPIVARLPE
-783 DERVDIRNIEGMK
+783 NERIDIRNIEGMK
-796 IWSPVLS
+796 IWSPALS
-803 EFIPL
+803 EYIPL
-808 QQITQGYEMRWEDPL
+808 QQITMGYELRWEDPI

-831 MLTVMAD
+831 MLTIMAD
-838 PDILG
+838 PDLLG
-843 EETASTLQKRL
+843 EETAATLQKRL
-854 QPQIEAIEMP
+854 MPLVEAIEMP
-864 AGYSLEWGGEYE
+864 PGYSLEWGGEYE
-876 SSSDAQASLFQ
+876 SSGDAQASLFT

-895 MFLITVFLFNSVK
+895 MFLVTVFLFNSVK

-916 VPLAVIG
+916 VPLAIIG
-923 VSTGL
+923 VTTGL
-928 LLLDTPFGFMALLG
+928 LALNTPFGFMALLG

-961 EIEMHSGKDPY
+961 EIEMKSGKDPY
-972 LAVVDAALSRVRP
+972 IAVVDAALSRVRP

-1000 LPDTFFKPMAVTIMF
+1000 LPDIFFKPMAVTIMF

-1022 LTLIAVPVF
+1022 LTLIVVPVL
-1031 YRLFHRI
+1031 YRLFH
-1038 KITG
+1038 KVKLPN

>member
-1 MSNLTEK
+1 MSEQNK
-8 NMPKPQSSSPQDD
+8 VPQSDD
-21 SDVTGVAAYFIRN
+21 DVTGIAAYFIRN
-34 KVISW
+34 RVISW
-39 MLSLIFL
+39 MVSLIFL
-46 IGGVAAFFELGRLE
+46 IGGIAAFFGLGRLE

-96 QLSYVDEVNS
+96 QLTYVDEVNS
-106 LSSRGLSQITV
+106 ISNRGLSQITV
-117 SMKNSYGPDDLPQ
+117 TMKNNYGHNDLPQ

-135 RRKVNDLKSQ
+135 RRKVNDLKVT

-151 DPSVIDD
+151 EPQVIDD
-158 FGDVYGILLAVSGE
+158 FGDVYGILLAVTGD

-181 YIDYL
+181 YVDYL

-204 QQEQVFIEISMKKI
+204 QQEQVFIEVSMKKL
-218 SSLGLSPNTVFN
+218 SSIGLSPNTVFN

-235 NVVSDAGA
+235 NIVSDAGA
-243 IRIGDEYIRIHP
+243 IRIGDEYIRIQP
-255 TGEFDDVDQLGDLIL
+255 TGEFQSVDELGDLLI
-270 TDGGSDGLIYLRDV
+270 TESGAQGLIFLKDV
-284 AEVKRGYVEVP
+284 AEIKRGYVEVP
-295 SNIINFNGKLALNVG
+295 SNIINFNGSLALNVG
-310 VSFTAGVNVVEI
+310 VSFAQGVNVVEV

-331 ELKFQQPV
+331 ELKYQQPV
-339 GIEIGEIYSQPK
+339 GVEISEIYSQPK

-357 SGFVVSLGQAVA
+357 SGFVISLAQAVG

-392 LTVLGTFVFMQYFK
+392 LTVLGTFIFMKYLA

-468 TAFAPIGLSQDST
+468 TAFAPIGLSEDST

-510 ADIFFKGQKTPEQGE
+510 ADIFFKGQKIKQGE
-525 DSDPYNGMVFVVY
+525 GEENDPYNGIIFVAY
-538 KNFLEFCMHKA
+538 KKFLEFCMRRA
-549 WLTVAVLI
+549 WLTVVVLI
-557 IGLAAS
+557 VGLGAS
-563 LYGFTQVKQSFFPS
+563 VYGFTLVKQSFFPS
-577 STTPMFMVDIW
+577 STTPIFQLDVW
-588 MPEGTDIRA
+588 LPEGTDIRA
-597 TNTKLKVLEAWLAE
+597 TNDKLKELESWLAE
-611 QDEVSHV
+611 QEHV
-618 TTTAGK
+618 DHITTTAGK

-630 LTYASEKSYAAY
+630 LTYAPEKSYAAY
-642 GEIVTRVK
+642 GEITTRVDN
-650 SYEVLTPLMARFR
+650 YEALAPLMARFR
-663 EHIQSQFPEINF
+663 DHLKANYPEINY
-675 KLKQVELGPG
+675 KLKQIELGPG
-685 GGAKIEARLV
+685 GGAKIEARII
-695 GSDPTILRKLAEQIM
+695 GSDPTVLRTIAAQVM
-710 DVMYADSGAHN
+710 DIMYADPGATN
-721 IRHDWRERTKVIEPQ
+721 IRHDWRERTQVLEPQ

-747 SKSDVDEFLM
+747 TKSDVDDFLS
-757 MSFSGKSV
+757 MSFSGMTI
-765 GVYRDG
+765 GLYRDG
-771 TTLMPIIARLPE
+771 TTLMPIVARLPE
-783 DERVDIRNIEGMK
+783 DERIDIRNIEGMK
-796 IWSPVLS
+796 IWSPAQS

-808 QQITQGYEMRWEDPL
+808 QQVTMGYDMRWEDPI

-854 QPQIEAIEMP
+854 QPQIEAIQMP
-864 AGYSLEWGGEYE
+864 PGYSLEWGGEYE
-876 SSSDAQASLFQ
+876 SSGDAQESLFT

-895 MFLITVFLFNSVK
+895 MFLITVFLFNSIK

-916 VPLAVIG
+916 VPLALIG
-923 VSTGL
+923 VTTGL
-928 LLLDTPFGFMALLG
+928 LALNTPFGFMALLG
-942 FLSLSGML
+942 FLSLSGMV

-961 EIEMHSGKDPY
+961 EIEMKSGKEAYD
-972 LAVVDAALSRVRP
+972 AVVDAAVSRVRP

-1000 LPDTFFKPMAVTIMF
+1000 LPDIFFKPMAVTIMF
-1015 GLGFATV
+1015 GLGFATI
-1022 LTLIAVPVF
+1022 LTLIVVPVL
-1031 YRLFHRI
+1031 YRLFH
-1038 KITG
+1038 KVSVPK

>member
-1 MSNLTEK
+1 MSEQN
-8 NMPKPQSSSPQDD
+8 NVAPQQDD
-21 SDVTGVAAYFIRN
+21 ENVTGIAAYFIRN
-34 KVISW
+34 RVISW
-39 MLSLIFL
+39 MVSLIFL
-46 IGGVAAFFELGRLE
+46 IGGVAAFFGLGRLE

-82 VEEEVTYPL
+82 VEEEVTYPI

-96 QLSYVDEVNS
+96 QLTYVDEVNS
-106 LSSRGLSQITV
+106 ISSRGLSQITV
-117 SMKNSYGPDDLPQ
+117 TMKNNYGPDDLPQ

-135 RRKVNDLKSQ
+135 RRKVNDLKGT

-158 FGDVYGILLAVSGE
+158 FGDVYGILLAVTGD

-181 YIDYL
+181 YVDYL

-204 QQEQVFIEISMKKI
+204 QQEQVFIEISMKKL
-218 SSLGLSPNTVFN
+218 SSLGLSPTTVFN

-243 IRIGDEYIRIHP
+243 IRIGDEYIRIQP
-255 TGEFDDVDQLGDLIL
+255 TGEFQSVDELGDLLI
-270 TDGGSDGLIYLRDV
+270 TESGAQGLIFLKDV
-284 AEVKRGYVEVP
+284 AEIKRGYVEVP
-295 SNIINFNGKLALNVG
+295 TNIINYNGELALNLG
-310 VSFTAGVNVVEI
+310 ISFAQGVNVVEV
-322 GKAFDRRLA
+322 GKAFDRRVA
-331 ELKFQQPV
+331 ELKYQQPV
-339 GIEIGEIYSQPK
+339 GVQISEIYNQPK

-357 SGFVVSLGQAVA
+357 SGFVISLAQAVG

-392 LTVLGTFVFMQYFK
+392 LTVLGTFIFMKYLA

-442 RTRLQA
+442 RSRLQA

-468 TAFAPIGLSQDST
+468 TAFAPIGLSEDST

-510 ADIFFKGQKTPEQGE
+510 ADIFFKGQKIKSGEGE
-525 DSDPYNGMVFVVY
+525 DNDPYNGIIFVMY
-538 KNFLEFCMHKA
+538 KKFLSFCMRRA
-549 WLTVAVLI
+549 WFTVVILVA
-557 IGLAAS
+557 GLAAS
-563 LYGFTQVKQSFFPS
+563 VYGFSYVKQAFFPS
-577 STTPMFMVDIW
+577 STTPIFQLDVW
-588 MPEGTDIRA
+588 LPEGTDIRA
-597 TNTKLKVLEAWLAE
+597 TNDTLKELEGWLAE
-611 QDEVSHV
+611 QDHV
-618 TTTAGK
+618 EHITTTAGK

-630 LTYASEKSYAAY
+630 LTYAPEKSYAAY
-642 GEIVTRVK
+642 GEITTRVEN
-650 SYEVLTPLMARFR
+650 YEALAPLMERFR
-663 EHIQSQFPEINF
+663 EHIKSNYPEINY
-675 KLKQVELGPG
+675 KLKQIELGPG
-685 GGAKIEARLV
+685 GGAKIEARII
-695 GSDPTILRKLAEQIM
+695 GSDPTVLRTIAAQVM
-710 DVMYADSGAHN
+710 DVMYADPGATN
-721 IRHDWRERTKVIEPQ
+721 IRHDWRERTQVLEPQ

-747 SKSDVDEFLM
+747 TKSDVDDFLS
-757 MSFSGKSV
+757 MSFSGMNI
-765 GVYRDG
+765 GLYRDG
-771 TTLMPIIARLPE
+771 TTLMPIVARLPE
-783 DERVDIRNIEGMK
+783 DERIDIRNIEGMK
-796 IWSPVLS
+796 IWSPAQS

-808 QQITQGYEMRWEDPL
+808 QQVTMGYDMRWEDPI

-843 EETASTLQKRL
+843 EETAATLQARL

-864 AGYSLEWGGEYE
+864 PGYSLEWGGEYE
-876 SSSDAQASLFQ
+876 SSGDAKASLFT

-895 MFLITVFLFNSVK
+895 MFLITIFLFNSIK

-916 VPLAVIG
+916 VPLALIG
-923 VSTGL
+923 VTTGL
-928 LLLDTPFGFMALLG
+928 LVLNTPFGFMALLG
-942 FLSLSGML
+942 FLSLSGMV

-961 EIEMHSGKDPY
+961 EIEMKSGKEAYD
-972 LAVVDAALSRVRP
+972 AVVDAAVSRVRP

-1000 LPDTFFKPMAVTIMF
+1000 LPDIFFKPMAVTIMF

-1022 LTLIAVPVF
+1022 LTLIVVPVL
-1031 YRLFHRI
+1031 YRLFH
-1038 KITG
+1038 KVAVPK

>member
-1 MSNLTEK
+1 MSEQN
-8 NMPKPQSSSPQDD
+8 NVAPQKDD
-21 SDVTGVAAYFIRN
+21 YENVTGIAAYFIRN
-34 KVISW
+34 RVISW
-39 MLSLIFL
+39 MVSLIFL
-46 IGGVAAFFELGRLE
+46 IGGVSAFFGLGRLE

-96 QLSYVDEVNS
+96 QLTYVDEVNS
-106 LSSRGLSQITV
+106 ISSRGLSQITV
-117 SMKNSYGPDDLPQ
+117 TMKNNYGPDDLPQ

-135 RRKVNDLKSQ
+135 RRKVNDLKGS

-151 DPSVIDD
+151 EPSVIDD
-158 FGDVYGILLAVSGE
+158 FGDVYGILLAVTGD

-181 YIDYL
+181 YVDYL

-204 QQEQVFIEISMKKI
+204 QQEQVFIEISMKKL

-243 IRIGDEYIRIHP
+243 IRIGDEYIRIQP
-255 TGEFDDVDQLGDLIL
+255 TGEFQSVDELGDLLL
-270 TDGGSDGLIYLRDV
+270 TESGAQGLIFLKDV
-284 AEVKRGYVEVP
+284 AEIKRGYVDVP
-295 SNIINFNGKLALNVG
+295 TNIINYNGQLALNLG
-310 VSFTAGVNVVEI
+310 VSFAQGVNVVEV
-322 GKAFDRRLA
+322 GKAFDRRVA
-331 ELKFQQPV
+331 ELKYQQPV
-339 GIEIGEIYSQPK
+339 GVQISEIYNQPK

-357 SGFVVSLGQAVA
+357 SGFVISLAQAVG
-369 IVIIVLLFFMG
+369 IVIVVLLFFMG

-392 LTVLGTFVFMQYFK
+392 LTVLGTFIFMKYLA

-468 TAFAPIGLSQDST
+468 TAFAPIGLSEDST

-510 ADIFFKGQKTPEQGE
+510 ADIFFKGQKIKSGEGE
-525 DSDPYNGMVFVVY
+525 DNDPYNGIVFVIY
-538 KNFLEFCMHKA
+538 KKFLSFCMRRA
-549 WLTVAVLI
+549 WFTVVVLVA
-557 IGLAAS
+557 GLAAS
-563 LYGFTQVKQSFFPS
+563 VYGFTYVKQAFFPS
-577 STTPMFMVDIW
+577 STTPIFQLDVW
-588 MPEGTDIRA
+588 LPEGTDIRA
-597 TNTKLKVLEAWLAE
+597 TNDTLKELEGWLAE
-611 QDEVSHV
+611 QDHV
-618 TTTAGK
+618 DHITTTAGK

-630 LTYASEKSYAAY
+630 LTYAPEKSYAAY
-642 GEIVTRVK
+642 GEITTRVEN
-650 SYEVLTPLMARFR
+650 YEALAPLMDRFR
-663 EHIQSQFPEINF
+663 EHIKTNYPEINY
-675 KLKQVELGPG
+675 KLKQIELGPG
-685 GGAKIEARLV
+685 GGAKIEARII
-695 GSDPTILRKLAEQIM
+695 GSDPTVLRTIAAQVM
-710 DVMYADSGAHN
+710 DVMYADPGATN
-721 IRHDWRERTKVIEPQ
+721 IRHDWRERTQVLEPQ

-747 SKSDVDEFLM
+747 TKSDVDDFLS
-757 MSFSGKSV
+757 MSFSGMTI
-765 GVYRDG
+765 GLYRDG
-771 TTLMPIIARLPE
+771 TTLMPIVARLPE
-783 DERVDIRNIEGMK
+783 DERIDIRNIEGMK
-796 IWSPVLS
+796 IWSPAQS

-808 QQITQGYEMRWEDPL
+808 QQVTMGYDMRWEDPI

-843 EETASTLQKRL
+843 EETAATLQKRL
-854 QPQIEAIEMP
+854 QPAIEAIEMP
-864 AGYSLEWGGEYE
+864 PGYSLEWGGEYE
-876 SSSDAQASLFQ
+876 SSGDAKASLFT

-895 MFLITVFLFNSVK
+895 MFLITIFLFNSIK

-916 VPLAVIG
+916 VPLALIG
-923 VSTGL
+923 VTTGL
-928 LLLDTPFGFMALLG
+928 LALNTPFGFMALLG
-942 FLSLSGML
+942 FLSLSGMV

-961 EIEMHSGKDPY
+961 EIEMKSGKEAYD
-972 LAVVDAALSRVRP
+972 AVVDAAVSRVRP

-1000 LPDTFFKPMAVTIMF
+1000 LPDIFFKPMAVTIMF
-1015 GLGFATV
+1015 GLGFATI
-1022 LTLIAVPVF
+1022 LTLIVVPVL
-1031 YRLFHRI
+1031 YRLFHRVAVP
-1038 KITG
+1038 K

>member
-1 MSNLTEK
+1 MSDLNK
-8 NMPKPQSSSPQDD
+8 SAPQSDD
-21 SDVTGVAAYFIRN
+21 DVTGIAACFIRN
-34 KVISW
+34 RVISW
-39 MLSLIFL
+39 MFALIFL
-46 IGGVAAFFELGRLE
+46 IGGIAAFFGLGRLE

-82 VEEEVTYPL
+82 VEEEVTYPI

-96 QLSYVDEVNS
+96 QLTYVDEVNS
-106 LSSRGLSQITV
+106 ISSRGLSQITV
-117 SMKNSYGPDDLPQ
+117 TMKNNYGPDDLPQ

-135 RRKVNDLKSQ
+135 RRKVNDLKGT

-151 DPSVIDD
+151 EPQVIDD
-158 FGDVYGILLAVSGE
+158 FGDVYGILLAVTGD

-181 YIDYL
+181 YVDYL

-204 QQEQVFIEISMKKI
+204 QQEQVFIEVSMKKL
-218 SSLGLSPNTVFN
+218 SSIGLAPDTVFN

-243 IRIGDEYIRIHP
+243 IRIGDEYIRIQP
-255 TGEFDDVDQLGDLIL
+255 TGEFQSVEELGDLLI
-270 TDGGSDGLIYLRDV
+270 TESGAQGLIFLKDV
-284 AEVKRGYVEVP
+284 AEIKRGYVEVP
-295 SNIINFNGKLALNVG
+295 SNVINFNGSLALNVG
-310 VSFTAGVNVVEI
+310 VSFAEGVNVVEV
-322 GKAFDRRLA
+322 GKAFDHRLA
-331 ELKFQQPV
+331 ELKYQQPV
-339 GIEIGEIYSQPK
+339 GIEISEIYSQPK

-357 SGFVVSLGQAVA
+357 SGFVVSLAQAVG

-392 LTVLGTFVFMQYFK
+392 LTVLGTFIFMKYLA

-468 TAFAPIGLSQDST
+468 TAFAPIGLSEDST

-510 ADIFFKGQKTPEQGE
+510 ADIFFKGQKIKQGE
-525 DSDPYNGMVFVVY
+525 GEENDPYNGVIFVIY
-538 KNFLEFCMHKA
+538 KKFLQFCMRRA
-549 WLTVAVLI
+549 WFTVVVLI
-557 IGLAAS
+557 AGLAAS
-563 LYGFTQVKQSFFPS
+563 VYGFTFVKQAFFPS
-577 STTPMFMVDIW
+577 STTPIFQLDVW

-597 TNTKLKVLEAWLAE
+597 TNTTLKELESWLAKQE
-611 QDEVSHV
+611 HV
-618 TTTAGK
+618 DHITTTAGK

-630 LTYASEKSYAAY
+630 LTYAPEKSYAAY
-642 GEIVTRVK
+642 GEITTRMEN
-650 SYEVLTPLMARFR
+650 YEALKPLMAKFR
-663 EHIQSQFPEINF
+663 EYLKANYPEINY
-675 KLKQVELGPG
+675 KLKQIELGPG
-685 GGAKIEARLV
+685 GGAKIEARII
-695 GSDPTILRKLAEQIM
+695 GSDPTVLRTIAAQVKDI
-710 DVMYADSGAHN
+710 MYADPQATN
-721 IRHDWRERTKVIEPQ
+721 IRHDWRERTQVLEPQ

-747 SKSDVDEFLM
+747 TKSDVDDFLS
-757 MSFSGKSV
+757 MSFSGMTI
-765 GVYRDG
+765 GLYRDG
-771 TTLMPIIARLPE
+771 TTLMPIVARLPE
-783 DERVDIRNIEGMK
+783 DERIDIRNIEGMK
-796 IWSPVLS
+796 IWSPAQS

-808 QQITQGYEMRWEDPL
+808 QQVTMGYDMRWEDPI

-854 QPQIEAIEMP
+854 QPQIEAIQMP
-864 AGYSLEWGGEYE
+864 PGYSLEWGGEYE
-876 SSSDAQASLFQ
+876 SSGDAQESLFT

-895 MFLITVFLFNSVK
+895 MFLITVFLFNSIK

-916 VPLAVIG
+916 VPLALIG
-923 VSTGL
+923 VTTGL
-928 LLLDTPFGFMALLG
+928 LALNTPFGFMALLG
-942 FLSLSGML
+942 FLSLSGMV

-961 EIEMHSGKDPY
+961 EIEMKSGKEAYD
-972 LAVVDAALSRVRP
+972 AVVDAAVSRVRP

-1000 LPDTFFKPMAVTIMF
+1000 LPDIFFKPMAVTIMF

-1022 LTLIAVPVF
+1022 LTLIVVPVL
-1031 YRLFHRI
+1031 YRLFH
-1038 KITG
+1038 KVAVPKQA